1 MSTQT
6 VPQNAIVNAV
16 KGEVLV
22 LDLTGKIRVVSA
34 GDALNTGDVIVT
46 ENNASLDVLINNE
59 LYLVDQNCV
68 ACLPEPS
75 SEQPETLVQTP
86 VDGQIAFDPTA
97 IDSANFDANDVAAI
111 QQAILE
117 GADPTAILEATAA
130 GGDASGSA
138 NAGYVTVEYNNPEML
153 ASTFFETSA
162 TRTGVQDREET
173 DDINVTIFAD
183 GGQSLE
189 SEVTEGSISLTTYPQ
204 SIATSISVEA
214 GDLPLDPSSF
224 VPSAASLES
233 LLAELNTDIQ
243 SGGKAVEFSYDEAQN
258 AIIGVQD
265 GNEVLRIEI
274 EATSLGRDIE
284 LEVTTTI
291 SQGIDHVASVDD
303 GQVSIVG
310 DRISIEFEMT
320 GTDIGGNSIRTPID
334 FVTTIIDGDNPAPQD
349 ISFEN
354 EESSSTPITGTFV
367 EIGSDQLASVTFN
380 QESLSQFDGL
390 LTDNQATVT
399 TLSDDG
405 SNITLTVAGTGE
417 VVLSITLNTDGT
429 YQFEQ
434 FKPLE
439 QTNDSDTIAL
449 SLPTT
454 IVDYDQDT
462 VSNTFVITIADGD
475 NPVINNVTSLSLDES
490 GVEQGSLQG
499 IAITSGTGSI
509 SAAAGSDIIDHFE
522 VEPTEFNVSGELQS
536 QGQNV
541 LLELTSNVNGVR
553 TYEGYIELD
562 GVRITV
568 FDISIDSPSQG
579 EYQFNLYEQLDH
591 TGANDESLTFTIPVY
606 AVDAD
611 GDRSSLTL
619 GSNDAKAAEIVIEVK
634 DDAPSIDG
642 VEALTVDEDD
652 LASIGSD
659 QNDSVSVDGKFT
671 TTEGSDRVVS
681 YQLDTSTNPIDGLT
695 SHGEAVELV
704 ETANADGSFTYT
716 ATANGNSV
724 FTLVVN
730 TDGSYNFTL
739 EGPIDHASGS
749 DALTLNFPIT
759 ATDFDGD
766 TSTMVL
772 PVTIQDDVPTIEN
785 VVPLTVD
792 ENDLITNGG
801 QSNALLVEGQFTTT
815 QGSDGVVQ
823 YQLET
828 GSDPLNGLTS
838 NGQVITLAEVS
849 NADGSFTYT
858 ATANGNPVFTLQVNS
873 DGSYS
878 FELQGAVDHAPNSD
892 TLTLDFSIIAT
903 DFDGD
908 TSKITLPVTIV
919 DSLPVVTDFE
929 AISVDEDDLAGIG
942 SDQNDSVSIDGQ
954 FTTTE
959 GADRVVSYQLDSNAT
974 LVDGLTSQGVA
985 VTMTE
990 TANSDGSF
998 TYTATAGT
1006 NPVFTLTVNPD
1017 GSYNFTLE
1025 GAIDHAANSDSLTLN
1040 FPITV
1045 TDFDGDTTSAV
1056 IPVTITDD
1064 QPTITNV
1071 EAISVDEDDLAN
1083 IGSDQNDS
1091 LTIDG
1096 QFTTTQGSDRVV
1108 SYQLDT
1114 SVDVV
1119 AGLTSQGNPV
1129 TLIET
1134 ANPDGSFSYVATA
1147 DGNPV
1152 FTLVVKTDGSYNFT
1166 LEGPID
1172 HAINSDELT
1181 LNFPIIATD
1190 FDGDTTSAIIPVTIV
1205 DDKPVI
1211 TNVDAIQVDEDDLT
1225 GIGSDQNDAL
1235 SINGQFATTQG
1246 SDGVVSYQLGSSA
1259 DPVAGLTSQGVA
1271 VTMTETANPDGS
1283 FTYQATAGGNAIF
1296 TLIVNAD
1303 GSYNFTLEG
1312 PIDHANGS
1320 DELTLN
1326 FPIIATDFDG
1336 DTSSAVIP
1344 VTIVD
1349 DQPTITNVDSITV
1362 DEDDL
1367 SGVGSAQDG
1376 VVSIDGKFTTTEG
1389 SDRVVSYQLD
1399 SSTDPVAGLTSHGEA
1414 VVLVETANADG
1425 SFTYSA
1431 TADGN
1436 PVFTLIV
1443 NTDGSYNFT
1452 LEGPIDHATGSDEL
1466 TLNFPIIA
1474 TDFDGDTSSAVIP
1487 VTIVDDQPTI
1497 TNVDAITVDEDDLT
1511 SIGSAQDGVVSIDGK
1526 FTTTEG
1532 SDRVVSYQ
1540 LDGSTNPVA
1549 GVTSHG
1555 EVVDLVETANAD
1567 GSFTYSATANG
1578 NPVFTLVVN
1587 TDGSYNFTLEGP
1599 IDHAT
1604 GSDELTLNFPIIATD
1619 FDGDTSS
1626 ATIPVTIVDDQPTI
1640 NDVKA
1645 ITVDEDDLAQIGSA
1659 QDGSVSIDGHFT
1671 TNQGSDGVVSYQLDA
1686 SATPVDGLTSQ
1697 GVAVTLS
1704 ETANPDGS
1712 FTYTATAGTNPVFT
1726 LTVNPDGSYNFT
1738 LEGPID
1744 HASNSDE
1751 LTLNFPII
1759 ATDFDGDSSVMVL
1772 PVTIQ
1777 DDVPTIENVVPL
1789 TVDENNLITNGGQSN
1804 ALLVEGQFTTTQG
1817 SDGVVQYQLE
1827 TGSDPL
1833 NGLTSNGQVI
1843 TLVEVSNANGSF
1855 TYTATANGNS
1865 VFTLQVN
1872 NDGSYSFELQG
1883 AVDHAPN
1890 SDTLTLDFS
1899 IIATDFDG
1907 DTSQVTL
1914 PVTIVDSL
1922 PVISAVDA
1930 INVDEDD
1937 LVNVG
1942 SDQNDPVSI
1951 DGKFTTTEGADRVV
1965 SYQLDSNAKPVDG
1978 LTSQG
1983 NPVTLI
1989 ETANPDGSFSYVATA
2004 DGNPV
2009 FTLVVKTD
2017 GSYNFTLEGPIDHA
2031 INSDE
2036 LTLNFP
2042 IVATDFDGDTTSAT
2056 IPVTIVDDKPVI
2068 TNVDAIQVD
2077 EDDLIGI
2084 GSDQNDALSING
2096 QFATTQGSDGVV
2108 SYQLDSSADPVAGL
2122 TSHGEVVDLVET
2134 ANADGSFT
2142 YTATANGN
2150 PVFTLV
2156 VNVDGSYN
2164 FTLEGPIDHAS
2175 GSDELT
2181 LNFPIIATDFDGDTS
2196 SAVIPVT
2203 IVDDQP
2209 TITNVDSITVD
2220 EDDLSGVGSAQDG
2233 VVSIDGKFTTTEG
2246 SDRVVSYQLDSSTDP
2261 VTGLTSHGEAI
2272 VLVETANAD
2281 GSFTYSA
2288 TADGNPVFTLV
2299 VNVDGSYN
2307 FTLEGPIDHAI
2318 NSDELTLNFP
2328 IIATDFDGD
2337 TSSAV
2342 IPVTIVDDQPTIT
2355 NVDAITVDEDDL
2367 TSIGSAQ
2374 DGVVSIDGKFTT
2386 TEGSDRVV
2394 SYQLDGSMNPVAGL
2408 TSHGEVVDLVET
2420 ANADGSFTCTAT
2432 ANGNPVFTLVVNTD
2446 GSYNF
2451 TLEGP
2456 IDHATGSDELTLN
2469 FPIIAT
2475 DFDGDTSSATI
2486 PVTIVDDQPTINDV
2500 QAITVDEDDLA
2511 QIGSAQD
2518 GSVSINGHFTTNQ
2531 GSDGVVS
2538 YQLDASAT
2546 PVDGLTSQGVA
2557 VTLSETANPDGS
2569 FTYTATAGTNPVFTL
2584 TVNPDGSY
2592 NFTLEG
2598 PIDHAINSD
2607 ELTLNFP
2614 IIATD
2619 FDGDTTSATIPVTIV
2634 DDQPVIT
2641 NVAPITVDEDDLN
2654 NIGSDQKEALSI
2666 DGKFT
2671 TTQGSDSVVRYQL
2684 DASAMPVDGLTS
2696 QGITVTMTE
2705 TANADGSFTYT
2716 ATAGTN
2722 AVFTLVVKP
2731 DGSYNFTLE
2740 GTLDHPIGADEL
2752 TLNFPIIA
2760 TDFDGDTTSATIP
2773 VTIVDDRPTLDG
2785 IDANSVLT
2793 VDEDDLPTVGS
2804 DGNEPKSIIGKFVAT
2819 EGADHIVEYHIVD
2832 LNTPVQGLTSGGQS
2846 LTLVEIS
2853 NSGGVSVYEAIID
2866 GTTTPAFR
2874 VTLDVSDGSYKFE
2887 LLEPL
2892 DHPTA
2897 NGQNDIVI
2905 NLPIAATDFD
2915 GDVSNTL
2922 TLPITVVDDVPTID
2936 GLAQGSEQAVDE
2948 DDLPQ
2953 GTDRTQDTIIGGT
2966 FDVTEGA
2973 DQVTSIQLSDL
2984 TTPVSTLMS
2993 GGEAITLVLTS
3004 STGGVNVYQGITVN
3018 SQEVVFELTLN
3029 ASNSSYEVDLR
3040 KPLDHPDGNQQNNII
3055 IELPITVTDGDG
3067 DVSPVFTLPIT
3078 VVDDVPVVTNID
3090 RLQVHEDDLPLG
3102 SDETKEPLTVSGQF
3116 DVTSA
3121 DGIDSF
3127 VLDLNSNLLPALT
3140 SGGESIAITQDATAS
3155 TSDALVYVG
3164 KTAGGDTIFTLT
3176 LHQDGRY
3183 DFELSGALDHATNS
3197 DDLTINLPIVITDG
3211 DNDSVNATLPVT
3223 ILDDKPTIEAIRPGS
3238 HLSIDEDDIPNKGSD
3253 GQGDHI
3259 IGGHFD
3265 VVDGADS
3272 IVSFQLEDLV
3282 SPVAGLTSAGQPLEL
3297 VEYSN
3302 ANGVIEYRAYVQ
3314 GTTDIVFKL
3323 TLNAGE
3329 DRYQFELFAQLD
3341 HPNGNG
3347 ENELVIDF
3355 PVNATDFDGDVS
3367 NTISLPITVVDD
3379 VPSITGVDNS
3389 SQLTIDE
3396 DDLPAGSDT
3405 SGLRV
3410 LDGHFNV
3417 VAGADEIVS
3426 YHVSDLAG
3434 AVAGLQSNGQDVELR
3449 LVSEAD
3455 GVSTYEAVIVG
3466 TNTQIFTLTLDA
3478 KDNSYQFE
3486 LVGPV
3491 DHPAGAGENSL
3502 TLDIPISVTDFDGD
3516 TSASVNLPISIVDD
3530 VPEIKTATPLFL
3542 DEDDLPSGSELSKD
3556 SLEASGSF
3564 DSVEGADT
3572 IVSYQ
3577 LDLSGN
3583 PISGVTSGG
3592 QAVTLVQG
3600 VNNNNYTYQGQ
3611 TPDGKSVFT
3620 LVLNADGTYKFTLE
3634 GVLDHGVQGEDL
3646 LTLNLPVFATDVDG
3660 DTAGINLPVTI
3671 TDDVPTIYDSSITRV
3686 EGQGTRTVQLFQDP
3700 VEGDLNYG
3708 ADGSELTSFS
3718 ADDSGI
3724 YFKQNGID
3732 MTTVDLNGS
3741 NQTVFVHKTLNGV
3754 DTEIGRLIVLTDGS
3768 ISFRPNDDLDHT
3780 DAASID
3786 FTVHV
3791 TATDGD
3797 GDTSTADL
3805 DISVTDRNAQIDTS
3819 SVLSFEDKGR
3829 DGSILGTDNANT
3841 QDNLSGLD
3849 TTPAKVDLV
3858 INLHDLDRNESLGD
3872 ITIRDAST
3880 HNGTFYYRNANGEY
3894 IELTPVNGS
3903 VVLDGSNV
3911 IQSFNGEFVTLENLY
3926 FVPDRH
3932 FATGDS
3938 GIEPR
3943 IRVEIL
3949 NNGVSDH
3956 IINGRLNIQ
3965 VESVADIATWTA
3977 NSTFN
3982 YTVDE
3987 DGNNV
3992 SLNISAQ
3999 TQDSSNPESIVYE
4012 LVFTQGE
4019 GNATLVYSDGSAIA
4033 QTGGVYLVDASRIG
4047 DVQVDPIDN
4056 FSGEIKIDVT
4066 AITTESVNPL
4076 TGKETA
4082 RSETE
4087 TIVIDVSPVADAGS
4101 FTVNRINIFE
4111 DNARTQ
4117 DTVDPVTDH
4126 DPLQLSEVISMKPSA
4141 DMDGSEELFVRISNF
4156 SIDGVTLVWLDG
4168 VNPSQIVEVTDGSGN
4183 VLYYEI
4189 PESQLTNV
4197 EVLPPLHS
4205 NDDFTFN
4212 VEGIVKDSASLST
4225 GSAQDVLSLGNKTVI
4240 VDVKGVAD
4248 IPIVELNDKSGI
4260 WQEFDDGNVR
4270 GVQTFVDENG
4280 QVDIS
4285 FSILSGE
4292 FKDNPNDHSE
4302 TVTVLLSNIPD
4313 GVEIF
4318 DNDGN
4323 SVDLTFVGY
4332 DGNNQPIYEANITQ
4346 ANINSG
4352 IVIKPEASS
4361 TENIHITATTI
4372 VTENDGHTRTSTG
4385 EIRVIVGP
4393 VIDARNNYTVVSE
4406 GDEDTRF
4413 NIDWKPT
4420 TSQSPDA
4427 DEFFSE
4433 VTISGFPPSCTVFV
4447 DGVAQTLVAGT
4458 LTLTPQANESEQD
4471 FSARVTQSGYVQ
4483 VELEQDSSADF
4494 DLSTTLTVKEI
4505 DHEYVD
4511 AANPG
4516 QGIAEAVITGSV
4528 HVQVNPVVE
4537 PEDISGA
4544 IGDQTR
4550 LLVTESNGTAI
4561 DVVKSDAQ
4569 GAIDFTINTSAGG
4582 QAGANIIKYQEF
4594 DASSDEVVT
4603 ELVVQLHTTDPAIL
4617 NQLVIIGALN
4627 EGDGRWTIIDEESF
4641 CIKAPSGL
4649 DLTPN
4654 DDTDNGDNGGLSQ
4667 IGLTIYARVN
4677 DLGEDSV
4684 EKDATEIRQTDVVLE
4699 FPTVLTPQTSVAAEI
4714 DVTDDVQIEGSED
4727 NFVDLGAQ
4735 LTSKI
4740 DVINHDGVEDVLT
4753 IIIDPSSPGIPPGL
4767 IITGTDVDFIN
4778 GKYVFQADIDA
4789 SGNIVGLEGLTMRV
4803 AEDYAGDF
4811 VLPVRFVTK
4820 DTGSADEKSSTE
4832 LIPVQILPVA
4842 DVPSSAGDQPL
4853 DRNITPDVTVDITGT
4868 LGLDANKQP
4877 VDDLNNDV
4885 PTADGIGYE
4894 DGLIQLNLNVD
4905 FADGFNNTLGGRETL
4920 TNIKLTLDDTTQGEF
4935 VDSNGNSLG
4944 TSIEFNEADILAGA
4958 LDNVLFK
4965 PSENYPVG
4973 GGQNTVKINIEGEI
4987 TDVAVFDQSTLINPG
5002 DNVDVRT
5009 FTDDVTFE
5017 VTPVVDDIVIT
5028 GTDPSQPI
5036 VVTGDEDTLISLNQS
5051 GTGVTISLTDDD
5063 GSESFVSLKLTGIP
5077 NDFVVE
5083 SNSSD
5088 YIVKNAGNGEWSIQ
5102 VKDLTQTS
5110 IDLSDIQIKPPKH
5123 FSGEVE
5129 IGISVFIQEE
5139 LLKVPTERNSNFTLV
5154 VNPIGDDVDVNPD
5167 TQVSGNEGEDITI
5180 NVNALVVDNKESI
5193 GDGANYQEND
5203 PETLRVEI
5211 SNVPDGA
5218 SLSLPDGTT
5227 FVDQGSGV
5235 FVLEI
5240 NAQDLDQ
5247 IVFNS
5252 GDRNDNSW
5260 GGSLHFK
5267 VQAVDTGLDGSQSL
5281 GNAEEFD
5288 VSVDVTAV
5296 NDRPDFVNVVDV
5308 ETPEDNALL
5317 LNSFGISD
5325 VDAVLDNPNAEYVLN
5340 VAVDSGYLALNAN
5353 VISKYG
5359 LTVQGD
5365 GTGAVELKGS
5375 VADLN
5380 TAIAEG
5386 LIEFKPDLNFFGD
5399 VTVNITVDDQ
5409 GNEGVVISGVDDT
5422 LNTNSS
5428 SFVIDVTA
5436 VNDAPE
5442 TSPVTLTSIGEDS
5455 GVFAISASD
5464 LLVNATDVEN
5474 DNLTVSNVQLVD
5486 PSSGSLAFNST
5497 TGNWEFTPAPG
5508 YNGPVELTYD
5518 ITDDGTTNGV
5528 SDPKTVSG
5536 SASFEVFD
5544 VNDAPQTSEVTLSSI
5559 EEDSGAVSITA
5570 SELLA
5575 NATDPEND
5583 NLAVSNVTLADPSA
5597 GTITQISAT
5606 EWRFEP
5612 SANFNGDVSFVYD
5625 ITDDGTTNGA
5635 PDPITISGSAVMNVQ
5650 AVNDAPEID
5659 GSLVTST
5666 IFESAGQKI
5675 SGITIA
5681 DVDFTGIHENE
5692 IMTISLSTSEGDVSV
5707 IAPSGSGVTQ
5717 GVGLAGET
5725 VLMGTLSQLN
5735 AVLTSTDPNV
5745 GVFVDAS
5752 DVNSS
5757 AISLTVTADD
5767 NGIYYENSTGTSLQT
5782 TETFDIN
5789 VTPVADKP
5797 TLAFDANFNYIQ
5809 RITASQSASFQGVAL
5824 VGIIAALTDLDEVL
5838 ALEVTGVP
5846 RGATLT
5852 SDATTSSISFDSAT
5866 STWTVPADEIDTLH
5880 IDNVRQGDHDITLT
5894 AVSTESNGDQAFSD
5908 PIDIS
5913 INVTSNNRDIDV
5925 SSETEDNLLLG
5936 SDRGISLIGGAG
5948 DDRIIGGDGDDI
5960 LIGGLG
5966 SDILTGGGGNDIF
5979 KWTQDTVDE
5988 GAVDTITDF
5997 TLNEDTIDLKDVIAD
6012 LNDPMAGIDELLA
6025 HIQAD
6030 YDATTDNVSL
6040 SITTDANVH
6049 QTIVVENLG
6058 QAIDFNGLSSNE
6070 IVESLLNRGVIDNG

>member
-75 SEQPETLVQTP
+75 SEQPETLVQTS

-162 TRTGVQDREET
+162 ARTGVQDREET

-204 SIATSISVEA
+204 SIATSVSVEA

-224 VPSAASLES
+224 FPSAASLES

-258 AIIGVQD
+258 AIVGVQD

-390 LTDNQATVT
+390 LTDNQVTVA
-399 TLSDDG
+399 TLSEDG

-454 IVDYDQDT
+454 IVDFDQDT

-681 YQLDTSTNPIDGLT
+681 YQLDASTNPIDGLT

-730 TDGSYNFTL
+730 VDGSYNFTL

-749 DALTLNFPIT
+749 DALTLSFPIT

-785 VVPLTVD
+785 VEPLTVD

-801 QSNALLVEGQFTTT
+801 QSSALLVEGQFTTT

-892 TLTLDFSIIAT
+892 TLTLGFSIIAT

-942 SDQNDSVSIDGQ
+942 SDQNDLVSIDGQ

-974 LVDGLTSQGVA
+974 PVDGLTSQGVA

-1064 QPTITNV
+1064 QPIITNV

-1091 LTIDG
+1091 LSIDG

-1129 TLIET
+1129 ALIET

-1190 FDGDTTSAIIPVTIV
+1190 FDGDTTSATIPVTIV

-1246 SDGVVSYQLGSSA
+1246 SDGVVSYQLDSSA
-1259 DPVAGLTSQGVA
+1259 DPVAGLTSQGIV
-1271 VTMTETANPDGS
+1271 VTMIETANPDGS
-1283 FTYQATAGGNAIF
+1283 FTYQASAGGNAVF
-1296 TLIVNAD
+1296 TLIVNVD

-1312 PIDHANGS
+1312 PLDHANGS

-1399 SSTDPVAGLTSHGEA
+1399 SSTDPVTGLTSHGEA

-1436 PVFTLIV
+1436 PVFTLVV
-1443 NTDGSYNFT
+1443 NVDGSYNFT
-1452 LEGPIDHATGSDEL
+1452 LEGPIDHAINSDELTLNNSDEL

-1511 SIGSAQDGVVSIDGK
+1511 TIGSAQDGVVSIDGK

-1567 GSFTYSATANG
+1567 GSFTYTATANG

-1599 IDHAT
+1599 IDHVT

-1640 NDVKA
+1640 NDVQA

-1759 ATDFDGDSSVMVL
+1759 ATDFDGD
-1772 PVTIQ
+1772 
-1777 DDVPTIENVVPL
+1777 
-1789 TVDENNLITNGGQSN
+1789 
-1804 ALLVEGQFTTTQG
+1804 
-1817 SDGVVQYQLE
+1817 
-1827 TGSDPL
+1827 
-1833 NGLTSNGQVI
+1833 
-1843 TLVEVSNANGSF
+1843 
-1855 TYTATANGNS
+1855 
-1865 VFTLQVN
+1865 
-1872 NDGSYSFELQG
+1872 
-1883 AVDHAPN
+1883 
-1890 SDTLTLDFS
+1890 
-1899 IIATDFDG
+1899 
-1907 DTSQVTL
+1907 
-1914 PVTIVDSL
+1914 
-1922 PVISAVDA
+1922 
-1930 INVDEDD
+1930 
-1937 LVNVG
+1937 
-1942 SDQNDPVSI
+1942 
-1951 DGKFTTTEGADRVV
+1951 
-1965 SYQLDSNAKPVDG
+1965 
-1978 LTSQG
+1978 
-1983 NPVTLI
+1983 
-1989 ETANPDGSFSYVATA
+1989 
-2004 DGNPV
+2004 
-2009 FTLVVKTD
+2009 
-2017 GSYNFTLEGPIDHA
+2017 
-2031 INSDE
+2031 
-2036 LTLNFP
+2036 
-2042 IVATDFDGDTTSAT
+2042 
-2056 IPVTIVDDKPVI
+2056 
-2068 TNVDAIQVD
+2068 
-2077 EDDLIGI
+2077 
-2084 GSDQNDALSING
+2084 
-2096 QFATTQGSDGVV
+2096 
-2108 SYQLDSSADPVAGL
+2108 
-2122 TSHGEVVDLVET
+2122 
-2134 ANADGSFT
+2134 
-2142 YTATANGN
+2142 
-2150 PVFTLV
+2150 
-2156 VNVDGSYN
+2156 
-2164 FTLEGPIDHAS
+2164 
-2175 GSDELT
+2175 
-2181 LNFPIIATDFDGDTS
+2181 
-2196 SAVIPVT
+2196 
-2203 IVDDQP
+2203 
-2209 TITNVDSITVD
+2209 
-2220 EDDLSGVGSAQDG
+2220 
-2233 VVSIDGKFTTTEG
+2233 
-2246 SDRVVSYQLDSSTDP
+2246 
-2261 VTGLTSHGEAI
+2261 
-2272 VLVETANAD
+2272 
-2281 GSFTYSA
+2281 
-2288 TADGNPVFTLV
+2288 
-2299 VNVDGSYN
+2299 
-2307 FTLEGPIDHAI
+2307 
-2318 NSDELTLNFP
+2318 
-2328 IIATDFDGD
+2328 
-2337 TSSAV
+2337 
-2342 IPVTIVDDQPTIT
+2342 
-2355 NVDAITVDEDDL
+2355 
-2367 TSIGSAQ
+2367 
-2374 DGVVSIDGKFTT
+2374 
-2386 TEGSDRVV
+2386 
-2394 SYQLDGSMNPVAGL
+2394 
-2408 TSHGEVVDLVET
+2408 
-2420 ANADGSFTCTAT
+2420 
-2432 ANGNPVFTLVVNTD
+2432 
-2446 GSYNF
+2446 
-2451 TLEGP
+2451 
-2456 IDHATGSDELTLN
+2456 
-2469 FPIIAT
+2469 
-2475 DFDGDTSSATI
+2475 
-2486 PVTIVDDQPTINDV
+2486 
-2500 QAITVDEDDLA
+2500 
-2511 QIGSAQD
+2511 
-2518 GSVSINGHFTTNQ
+2518 
-2531 GSDGVVS
+2531 
-2538 YQLDASAT
+2538 
-2546 PVDGLTSQGVA
+2546 
-2557 VTLSETANPDGS
+2557 
-2569 FTYTATAGTNPVFTL
+2569 
-2584 TVNPDGSY
+2584 
-2592 NFTLEG
+2592 
-2598 PIDHAINSD
+2598 
-2607 ELTLNFP
+2607 
-2614 IIATD
+2614 
-2619 FDGDTTSATIPVTIV
+2619 TTSATIPVTIV

-2641 NVAPITVDEDDLN
+2641 NVAPITVDEDDLI

-2671 TTQGSDSVVRYQL
+2671 TTQGSDSVVSYQL

-2696 QGITVTMTE
+2696 QGIAVTMTE
-2705 TANADGSFTYT
+2705 TANSDGSFTYT
-2716 ATAGTN
+2716 ATAGAN

-2740 GTLDHPIGADEL
+2740 RTLDHPIGADEL

-2793 VDEDDLPTVGS
+2793 VDEDDLPIVGS
-2804 DGNEPKSIIGKFVAT
+2804 DGNEPTSIIGKFVAT

-2846 LTLVEIS
+2846 LTLVEVS

-2936 GLAQGSEQAVDE
+2936 GLAQGSEQTVDE

-3029 ASNSSYEVDLR
+3029 ASNSSYEFDLR

-3116 DVTSA
+3116 EVTSA

-3127 VLDLNSNLLPALT
+3127 VLDLNSNLLPVLT

-3164 KTAGGDTIFTLT
+3164 KTVGGDTIFTLT

-3197 DDLTINLPIVITDG
+3197 DDLTVNLPIVITDG

-3592 QAVTLVQG
+3592 QAVTLLQTG
-3600 VNNNNYTYQGQ
+3600 VNNNNYTYQGH

-3671 TDDVPTIYDSSITRV
+3671 TDDIPTIYDSSITRV

-3754 DTEIGRLIVLTDGS
+3754 DTEIGRLIVRTDGS

-3938 GIEPR
+3938 GIDPR

-4033 QTGGVYLVDASRIG
+4033 QTGGVYLVDSSRIG

-4056 FSGEIKIDVT
+4056 FSGEVKIDVT

-4168 VNPSQIVEVTDGSGN
+4168 ANPSQIVEVTDGNGN

-4352 IVIKPEASS
+4352 IVIKPETSS

-4483 VELEQDSSADF
+4483 VELEQDSSTDF

-4537 PEDISGA
+4537 PEDTSGA

-4594 DASSDEVVT
+4594 DASSDEMVT

-4627 EGDGRWTIIDEESF
+4627 EGDGRWTIIDEENF

-4740 DVINHDGVEDVLT
+4740 DVINPDGVEDVLT

-5218 SLSLPDGTT
+5218 SLSLPDGTA

-5260 GGSLHFK
+5260 AGSLHFK

-5380 TAIAEG
+5380 AAIAEG
-5386 LIEFKPDLNFFGD
+5386 LIEFNPDLNFFGD

-5409 GNEGVVISGVDDT
+5409 GNEGIVISGVDDT

-5559 EEDSGAVSITA
+5559 EEDSSAVSITA

-5612 SANFNGDVSFVYD
+5612 SVNFNGDVSFVYD

-5666 IFESAGQKI
+5666 VFESAGQKI

-5767 NGIYYENSTGTSLQT
+5767 NGIYYENSTGTSLQA

>member
-86 VDGQIAFDPTA
+86 VDGQITFDPTA

-183 GGQSLE
+183 GGQTLE

-204 SIATSISVEA
+204 SIATSVSVEA

-243 SGGKAVEFSYDEAQN
+243 SGGKAVEFSYDETQN
-258 AIIGVQD
+258 AIIGVLD
-265 GNEVLRIEI
+265 DNEVLRIEI
-274 EATSLGRDIE
+274 EATSLGRDID

-390 LTDNQATVT
+390 LSDNQATVA

-536 QGQNV
+536 QGQTV
-541 LLELTSNVNGVR
+541 LLELTSDVNGVR

-634 DDAPSIDG
+634 DDEPSIDG

-681 YQLDTSTNPIDGLT
+681 YQLDASTNPIDGLT

-730 TDGSYNFTL
+730 VDGSYNFTL

-749 DALTLNFPIT
+749 DALTLSFPIT

-772 PVTIQDDVPTIEN
+772 PVTIQGDVPTIEN

-801 QSNALLVEGQFTTT
+801 QSNSLLVEGQFTTT

-878 FELQGAVDHAPNSD
+878 FELQGVVDHAPNSD

-942 SDQNDSVSIDGQ
+942 SDQNDPVSIDGQ

-990 TANSDGSF
+990 TANSNGSF

-1025 GAIDHAANSDSLTLN
+1025 GAIDHSANSDSLTLN

-1181 LNFPIIATD
+1181 LNFPIVATD
-1190 FDGDTTSAIIPVTIV
+1190 FDGDTTSATIPVTIV

-1246 SDGVVSYQLGSSA
+1246 SDGVVSYQLDSSA
-1259 DPVAGLTSQGVA
+1259 DPVAGLTSQGIA

-1283 FTYQATAGGNAIF
+1283 FTYQATAGGNAVF
-1296 TLIVNAD
+1296 TLIVNVD

-1312 PIDHANGS
+1312 PLDHANRS
-1320 DELTLN
+1320 DDLTLN

-1443 NTDGSYNFT
+1443 NADGSYNFT
-1452 LEGPIDHATGSDEL
+1452 LEGPIDHATG
-1466 TLNFPIIA
+1466 
-1474 TDFDGDTSSAVIP
+1474 
-1487 VTIVDDQPTI
+1487 
-1497 TNVDAITVDEDDLT
+1497 
-1511 SIGSAQDGVVSIDGK
+1511 
-1526 FTTTEG
+1526 
-1532 SDRVVSYQ
+1532 
-1540 LDGSTNPVA
+1540 
-1549 GVTSHG
+1549 
-1555 EVVDLVETANAD
+1555 
-1567 GSFTYSATANG
+1567 
-1578 NPVFTLVVN
+1578 
-1587 TDGSYNFTLEGP
+1587 
-1599 IDHAT
+1599 
-1604 GSDELTLNFPIIATD
+1604 
-1619 FDGDTSS
+1619 
-1626 ATIPVTIVDDQPTI
+1626 
-1640 NDVKA
+1640 
-1645 ITVDEDDLAQIGSA
+1645 
-1659 QDGSVSIDGHFT
+1659 
-1671 TNQGSDGVVSYQLDA
+1671 
-1686 SATPVDGLTSQ
+1686 
-1697 GVAVTLS
+1697 
-1704 ETANPDGS
+1704 
-1712 FTYTATAGTNPVFT
+1712 
-1726 LTVNPDGSYNFT
+1726 
-1738 LEGPID
+1738 
-1744 HASNSDE
+1744 
-1751 LTLNFPII
+1751 
-1759 ATDFDGDSSVMVL
+1759 
-1772 PVTIQ
+1772 
-1777 DDVPTIENVVPL
+1777 
-1789 TVDENNLITNGGQSN
+1789 
-1804 ALLVEGQFTTTQG
+1804 
-1817 SDGVVQYQLE
+1817 
-1827 TGSDPL
+1827 
-1833 NGLTSNGQVI
+1833 
-1843 TLVEVSNANGSF
+1843 
-1855 TYTATANGNS
+1855 
-1865 VFTLQVN
+1865 
-1872 NDGSYSFELQG
+1872 
-1883 AVDHAPN
+1883 
-1890 SDTLTLDFS
+1890 
-1899 IIATDFDG
+1899 
-1907 DTSQVTL
+1907 
-1914 PVTIVDSL
+1914 
-1922 PVISAVDA
+1922 
-1930 INVDEDD
+1930 
-1937 LVNVG
+1937 
-1942 SDQNDPVSI
+1942 
-1951 DGKFTTTEGADRVV
+1951 
-1965 SYQLDSNAKPVDG
+1965 
-1978 LTSQG
+1978 
-1983 NPVTLI
+1983 
-1989 ETANPDGSFSYVATA
+1989 
-2004 DGNPV
+2004 
-2009 FTLVVKTD
+2009 
-2017 GSYNFTLEGPIDHA
+2017 
-2031 INSDE
+2031 
-2036 LTLNFP
+2036 
-2042 IVATDFDGDTTSAT
+2042 
-2056 IPVTIVDDKPVI
+2056 
-2068 TNVDAIQVD
+2068 
-2077 EDDLIGI
+2077 
-2084 GSDQNDALSING
+2084 
-2096 QFATTQGSDGVV
+2096 
-2108 SYQLDSSADPVAGL
+2108 
-2122 TSHGEVVDLVET
+2122 
-2134 ANADGSFT
+2134 
-2142 YTATANGN
+2142 
-2150 PVFTLV
+2150 
-2156 VNVDGSYN
+2156 
-2164 FTLEGPIDHAS
+2164 
-2175 GSDELT
+2175 
-2181 LNFPIIATDFDGDTS
+2181 
-2196 SAVIPVT
+2196 
-2203 IVDDQP
+2203 
-2209 TITNVDSITVD
+2209 
-2220 EDDLSGVGSAQDG
+2220 
-2233 VVSIDGKFTTTEG
+2233 
-2246 SDRVVSYQLDSSTDP
+2246 
-2261 VTGLTSHGEAI
+2261 
-2272 VLVETANAD
+2272 
-2281 GSFTYSA
+2281 
-2288 TADGNPVFTLV
+2288 
-2299 VNVDGSYN
+2299 
-2307 FTLEGPIDHAI
+2307 
-2318 NSDELTLNFP
+2318 SDELTLNFP

-2420 ANADGSFTCTAT
+2420 ANADGSFTYTAT

-2500 QAITVDEDDLA
+2500 QAVTVDEDDLA

-2518 GSVSINGHFTTNQ
+2518 GSVSIDGHFTTNQ

-2538 YQLDASAT
+2538 YQLDASAM

-2619 FDGDTTSATIPVTIV
+2619 FDGDTTSATIPVSIV

-2641 NVAPITVDEDDLN
+2641 NVAPITVDEDDLI
-2654 NIGSDQKEALSI
+2654 NIGSDQKDALSI

-2671 TTQGSDSVVRYQL
+2671 TTQGSDSVVSYKL

-2696 QGITVTMTE
+2696 QGIAVTMTE

-2716 ATAGTN
+2716 ATAGAN

-2740 GTLDHPIGADEL
+2740 GTLDHPIVADEL

-2804 DGNEPKSIIGKFVAT
+2804 DGNEPTSIIGKFVAT

-2846 LTLVEIS
+2846 LTLVEVS

-2866 GTTTPAFR
+2866 GTTPAFR

-2936 GLAQGSEQAVDE
+2936 GLAQGSEQTVDE

-2984 TTPVSTLMS
+2984 TTPVSALMS

-3029 ASNSSYEVDLR
+3029 ASNSSYEFDLR

-3090 RLQVHEDDLPLG
+3090 SLQVHEDDLPLG

-3116 DVTSA
+3116 EVTSA

-3410 LDGHFNV
+3410 LDEHFNV

-3502 TLDIPISVTDFDGD
+3502 TLEIPISVTDFDGD
-3516 TSASVNLPISIVDD
+3516 TSASVNLPITIVDD

-3592 QAVTLVQG
+3592 QVVTLVQTG

-3611 TPDGKSVFT
+3611 TPDGKSVFA

-3634 GVLDHGVQGEDL
+3634 CVLDHGVQGEDL

-3671 TDDVPTIYDSSITRV
+3671 TDDVPTIYDSSIIRV

-3754 DTEIGRLIVLTDGS
+3754 DTEIGRLIVRTDGS

-3829 DGSILGTDNANT
+3829 DGSILGTENANT

-3938 GIEPR
+3938 GIDPR

-4087 TIVIDVSPVADAGS
+4087 TIVIDVTPVADAGS

-4168 VNPSQIVEVTDGSGN
+4168 ANPSQIVEVTDGSGN

-4189 PESQLTNV
+4189 PESHLTNV

-4393 VIDARNNYTVVSE
+4393 VIDARNNYNVVSE

-4483 VELEQDSSADF
+4483 VELEQDSSTDF

-4537 PEDISGA
+4537 PEDTSGA

-4582 QAGANIIKYQEF
+4582 QSGANIIKYQEF

-4627 EGDGRWTIIDEESF
+4627 EGDGRWTIIDEENF

-4684 EKDATEIRQTDVVLE
+4684 EKDATEIRQTDVMLE

-4740 DVINHDGVEDVLT
+4740 DVINPDGVEDVLT
-4753 IIIDPSSPGIPPGL
+4753 IVIDPSSPGIPPGL

-4885 PTADGIGYE
+4885 PTADGVGYE

-5028 GTDPSQPI
+5028 GIDPSQPI
-5036 VVTGDEDTLISLNQS
+5036 IVTGDEDTLISLNQS

-5139 LLKVPTERNSNFTLV
+5139 LLKVPTERSSNFTLV
-5154 VNPIGDDVDVNPD
+5154 VNPIGDDVDVNPN

-5218 SLSLPDGTT
+5218 SLSLPDGTA

-5260 GGSLHFK
+5260 AGSLHFK

-5380 TAIAEG
+5380 AAIAEG
-5386 LIEFKPDLNFFGD
+5386 LIEFNPDLNFFGD

-5409 GNEGVVISGVDDT
+5409 GNEGIVISGVDDT

-5486 PSSGSLAFNST
+5486 PSSGSLAFNSA

-5612 SANFNGDVSFVYD
+5612 SENFNGDVSFVYD

-5846 RGATLT
+5846 IGATLT

>member
-75 SEQPETLVQTP
+75 SEQPETLVQTS

-97 IDSANFDANDVAAI
+97 IDRANFDANDVAAI

-204 SIATSISVEA
+204 SIATSVSVEA

-390 LTDNQATVT
+390 LSDNQATVA

-509 SAAAGSDIIDHFE
+509 SAATGSDIIDHFE
-522 VEPTEFNVSGELQS
+522 VEPMEFNVSGELQS
-536 QGQNV
+536 QGQTV
-541 LLELTSNVNGVR
+541 LLELTSDVNGVR

-634 DDAPSIDG
+634 DDVPSIDG

-681 YQLDTSTNPIDGLT
+681 YQLDASTNPIDGLT

-749 DALTLNFPIT
+749 DALTLSFPIT

-772 PVTIQDDVPTIEN
+772 PVTIQDDIPTIEN
-785 VVPLTVD
+785 VEPLTVD

-849 NADGSFTYT
+849 NADGTFTYT

-919 DSLPVVTDFE
+919 DSVPVVKDFE
-929 AISVDEDDLAGIG
+929 TISVDEGDLAGIG
-942 SDQNDSVSIDGQ
+942 SDQNDPVSIDGQ

-974 LVDGLTSQGVA
+974 PVDGLTSQGVA
-985 VTMTE
+985 TTMTE

-1045 TDFDGDTTSAV
+1045 TDFDGDTTSDV

-1091 LTIDG
+1091 LSIDG

-1190 FDGDTTSAIIPVTIV
+1190 FDGDTTSATIPVTIV

-1225 GIGSDQNDAL
+1225 GIGSDQSDAL

-1246 SDGVVSYQLGSSA
+1246 SDGVVSYQLDSSA
-1259 DPVAGLTSQGVA
+1259 DPVAGLTSQGIA

-1283 FTYQATAGGNAIF
+1283 FTYQATAGGNAVF

-1303 GSYNFTLEG
+1303 GSYNFALEG
-1312 PIDHANGS
+1312 PLDHANGS

-1443 NTDGSYNFT
+1443 NADGFYDFT
-1452 LEGPIDHATGSDEL
+1452 LEGPIDHAINSDEL

-1487 VTIVDDQPTI
+1487 VTIFDDQPTI

-1549 GVTSHG
+1549 GLTSHG

-1567 GSFTYSATANG
+1567 GSFTYTATADG

-1599 IDHAT
+1599 IDHVT

-1640 NDVKA
+1640 NDVQA

-1751 LTLNFPII
+1751 LTLNF
-1759 ATDFDGDSSVMVL
+1759 T
-1772 PVTIQ
+1772 
-1777 DDVPTIENVVPL
+1777 
-1789 TVDENNLITNGGQSN
+1789 
-1804 ALLVEGQFTTTQG
+1804 
-1817 SDGVVQYQLE
+1817 
-1827 TGSDPL
+1827 
-1833 NGLTSNGQVI
+1833 
-1843 TLVEVSNANGSF
+1843 
-1855 TYTATANGNS
+1855 
-1865 VFTLQVN
+1865 
-1872 NDGSYSFELQG
+1872 
-1883 AVDHAPN
+1883 
-1890 SDTLTLDFS
+1890 
-1899 IIATDFDG
+1899 
-1907 DTSQVTL
+1907 
-1914 PVTIVDSL
+1914 
-1922 PVISAVDA
+1922 
-1930 INVDEDD
+1930 
-1937 LVNVG
+1937 
-1942 SDQNDPVSI
+1942 
-1951 DGKFTTTEGADRVV
+1951 
-1965 SYQLDSNAKPVDG
+1965 
-1978 LTSQG
+1978 
-1983 NPVTLI
+1983 
-1989 ETANPDGSFSYVATA
+1989 
-2004 DGNPV
+2004 
-2009 FTLVVKTD
+2009 
-2017 GSYNFTLEGPIDHA
+2017 
-2031 INSDE
+2031 
-2036 LTLNFP
+2036 
-2042 IVATDFDGDTTSAT
+2042 
-2056 IPVTIVDDKPVI
+2056 
-2068 TNVDAIQVD
+2068 
-2077 EDDLIGI
+2077 
-2084 GSDQNDALSING
+2084 
-2096 QFATTQGSDGVV
+2096 
-2108 SYQLDSSADPVAGL
+2108 
-2122 TSHGEVVDLVET
+2122 
-2134 ANADGSFT
+2134 
-2142 YTATANGN
+2142 
-2150 PVFTLV
+2150 
-2156 VNVDGSYN
+2156 
-2164 FTLEGPIDHAS
+2164 
-2175 GSDELT
+2175 
-2181 LNFPIIATDFDGDTS
+2181 
-2196 SAVIPVT
+2196 
-2203 IVDDQP
+2203 
-2209 TITNVDSITVD
+2209 
-2220 EDDLSGVGSAQDG
+2220 
-2233 VVSIDGKFTTTEG
+2233 
-2246 SDRVVSYQLDSSTDP
+2246 
-2261 VTGLTSHGEAI
+2261 
-2272 VLVETANAD
+2272 
-2281 GSFTYSA
+2281 
-2288 TADGNPVFTLV
+2288 
-2299 VNVDGSYN
+2299 
-2307 FTLEGPIDHAI
+2307 
-2318 NSDELTLNFP
+2318 
-2328 IIATDFDGD
+2328 
-2337 TSSAV
+2337 
-2342 IPVTIVDDQPTIT
+2342 
-2355 NVDAITVDEDDL
+2355 
-2367 TSIGSAQ
+2367 
-2374 DGVVSIDGKFTT
+2374 
-2386 TEGSDRVV
+2386 
-2394 SYQLDGSMNPVAGL
+2394 
-2408 TSHGEVVDLVET
+2408 
-2420 ANADGSFTCTAT
+2420 
-2432 ANGNPVFTLVVNTD
+2432 
-2446 GSYNF
+2446 
-2451 TLEGP
+2451 
-2456 IDHATGSDELTLN
+2456 
-2469 FPIIAT
+2469 
-2475 DFDGDTSSATI
+2475 
-2486 PVTIVDDQPTINDV
+2486 
-2500 QAITVDEDDLA
+2500 
-2511 QIGSAQD
+2511 
-2518 GSVSINGHFTTNQ
+2518 
-2531 GSDGVVS
+2531 
-2538 YQLDASAT
+2538 
-2546 PVDGLTSQGVA
+2546 
-2557 VTLSETANPDGS
+2557 
-2569 FTYTATAGTNPVFTL
+2569 
-2584 TVNPDGSY
+2584 
-2592 NFTLEG
+2592 
-2598 PIDHAINSD
+2598 
-2607 ELTLNFP
+2607 

-2641 NVAPITVDEDDLN
+2641 NVAPITVDQDDLI
-2654 NIGSDQKEALSI
+2654 NIGSDQKDALSI

-2671 TTQGSDSVVRYQL
+2671 TTQGSDSVVSYQL
-2684 DASAMPVDGLTS
+2684 DASAMPVNGLTS
-2696 QGITVTMTE
+2696 QGVAVTMTE

-2716 ATAGTN
+2716 ATAGAN

-2731 DGSYNFTLE
+2731 DGSYNFTLD
-2740 GTLDHPIGADEL
+2740 GALDHPIGADEL

-2804 DGNEPKSIIGKFVAT
+2804 DGNEPTSIIGKFVAT

-2846 LTLVEIS
+2846 LTLVEVS

-2866 GTTTPAFR
+2866 GTATLAFR

-2936 GLAQGSEQAVDE
+2936 GLAQGSEQTVDE

-3004 STGGVNVYQGITVN
+3004 SIGGVNVYQGITVN

-3029 ASNSSYEVDLR
+3029 ASNNSYEFDLR
-3040 KPLDHPDGNQQNNII
+3040 KALDHPDGNQQNNIV

-3078 VVDDVPVVTNID
+3078 VVDDIPVVTNID

-3116 DVTSA
+3116 EVISA

-3164 KTAGGDTIFTLT
+3164 KTVGGDTIFTLT

-3282 SPVAGLTSAGQPLEL
+3282 SPVAGLTSAGQLLEL

-3323 TLNAGE
+3323 TLNAEE

-3417 VAGADEIVS
+3417 VAGADEIIS

-3516 TSASVNLPISIVDD
+3516 TSASLNLPISIVDD

-3592 QAVTLVQG
+3592 QAVTLVQTG

-3620 LVLNADGTYKFTLE
+3620 LVLNADGIYKFTLE

-3671 TDDVPTIYDSSITRV
+3671 TDDIPTIYDSSITRV

-3754 DTEIGRLIVLTDGS
+3754 DTEIGRLIVRTDGS

-3829 DGSILGTDNANT
+3829 DGSILGTENANT

-3938 GIEPR
+3938 GIDPR

-4168 VNPSQIVEVTDGSGN
+4168 ANPSQIVEVTDGNGN

-4483 VELEQDSSADF
+4483 VELEQDSSTDF

-4537 PEDISGA
+4537 PEDTSGA

-4594 DASSDEVVT
+4594 DDSSDEVVT

-4627 EGDGRWTIIDEESF
+4627 EGDGRWTIIDEENF

-4684 EKDATEIRQTDVVLE
+4684 EKDATEIRQTDVMLE

-4735 LTSKI
+4735 LTSKT
-4740 DVINHDGVEDVLT
+4740 DVINPDGVEDILT

-4820 DTGSADEKSSTE
+4820 DTGSADEKSSIE
-4832 LIPVQILPVA
+4832 LIPVQILPVT

-4853 DRNITPDVTVDITGT
+4853 DRNITPDFTVDITGT

-4877 VDDLNNDV
+4877 VDDLNKDV

-5009 FTDDVTFE
+5009 FTDDVAFE

-5028 GTDPSQPI
+5028 GIDPSQPI
-5036 VVTGDEDTLISLNQS
+5036 IVTGDEDTLISLNQS

-5139 LLKVPTERNSNFTLV
+5139 LLKVPTERSSNFTLV
-5154 VNPIGDDVDVNPD
+5154 VNPIGDDVDVNPN

-5218 SLSLPDGTT
+5218 SLSLPDGTA

-5260 GGSLHFK
+5260 AGSLHFK

-5375 VADLN
+5375 VGDLN
-5380 TAIAEG
+5380 AAIAEG
-5386 LIEFKPDLNFFGD
+5386 LIEFNPDLNFFGD

-5409 GNEGVVISGVDDT
+5409 GNEGIVISGVDDT

-5436 VNDAPE
+5436 VNDAP
-5442 TSPVTLTSIGEDS
+5442 
-5455 GVFAISASD
+5455 
-5464 LLVNATDVEN
+5464 
-5474 DNLTVSNVQLVD
+5474 
-5486 PSSGSLAFNST
+5486 
-5497 TGNWEFTPAPG
+5497 
-5508 YNGPVELTYD
+5508 
-5518 ITDDGTTNGV
+5518 
-5528 SDPKTVSG
+5528 
-5536 SASFEVFD
+5536 
-5544 VNDAPQTSEVTLSSI
+5544 QTSKVTLSSI

-5583 NLAVSNVTLADPSA
+5583 NLTVSNVMLADPSA

-5612 SANFNGDVSFVYD
+5612 SENFNGDVSFVYD

-5846 RGATLT
+5846 IGATLT

>member
-86 VDGQIAFDPTA
+86 VDGQITFDPTA

-183 GGQSLE
+183 GGQTLE

-204 SIATSISVEA
+204 SIATSVSVEA

-243 SGGKAVEFSYDEAQN
+243 SGGKAVEFSYDETQN
-258 AIIGVQD
+258 AIIGVLD

-274 EATSLGRDIE
+274 EATSLGRDID

-390 LTDNQATVT
+390 LTDNQATVA
-399 TLSDDG
+399 TLSEDG

-417 VVLSITLNTDGT
+417 VVLSITLNTNGT

-439 QTNDSDTIAL
+439 QTNDSDTIVL

-454 IVDYDQDT
+454 IVDFDQDT

-536 QGQNV
+536 QGQTV
-541 LLELTSNVNGVR
+541 LLELTSDVNGVR

-634 DDAPSIDG
+634 DDEPSIDG

-681 YQLDTSTNPIDGLT
+681 YQLDASTNPIDGLT

-730 TDGSYNFTL
+730 VDGSYNFTL

-772 PVTIQDDVPTIEN
+772 PVTIQDDIPTIEN
-785 VVPLTVD
+785 VEPLTVD

-801 QSNALLVEGQFTTT
+801 QSLVEGQFTTT

-849 NADGSFTYT
+849 NADGSFTYE

-942 SDQNDSVSIDGQ
+942 SDQNDPVSIDGQ

-974 LVDGLTSQGVA
+974 PVDGLTSQGVA

-1045 TDFDGDTTSAV
+1045 TDFDGDTTSDV

-1091 LTIDG
+1091 LSIDG

-1181 LNFPIIATD
+1181 LNFPIVATD
-1190 FDGDTTSAIIPVTIV
+1190 FDGDTTSATIPVTIV
-1205 DDKPVI
+1205 DDKPII
-1211 TNVDAIQVDEDDLT
+1211 TSVDAIQVDEDDLT

-1246 SDGVVSYQLGSSA
+1246 SDGVVSYQLDSSA
-1259 DPVAGLTSQGVA
+1259 DPVAGLTSQGIA

-1283 FTYQATAGGNAIF
+1283 FTYQATAGGNAVF
-1296 TLIVNAD
+1296 TLIVNVD

-1312 PIDHANGS
+1312 PIDHASGS

-1326 FPIIATDFDG
+1326 FTIIATDFDG

-1349 DQPTITNVDSITV
+1349 DQPTITNVDSIAV

-1367 SGVGSAQDG
+1367 SGVGSSQDG
-1376 VVSIDGKFTTTEG
+1376 VVSIDGQFTTTEG

-1399 SSTDPVAGLTSHGEA
+1399 GSTNPVAGLTSHGEA

-1436 PVFTLIV
+1436 PVFTLVV
-1443 NTDGSYNFT
+1443 NVDGSYNFT
-1452 LEGPIDHATGSDEL
+1452 LEGPIDHAINSDEL

-1474 TDFDGDTSSAVIP
+1474 TDFDGDTSSAVLP

-1511 SIGSAQDGVVSIDGK
+1511 IIGSAQDGVVSIDGK

-1567 GSFTYSATANG
+1567 GSFTYTATANG

-1599 IDHAT
+1599 IDHVT

-1640 NDVKA
+1640 NDVQA

-1726 LTVNPDGSYNFT
+1726 LIVNPDGSYNFT

-1751 LTLNFPII
+1751 LTLNFSII

-1777 DDVPTIENVVPL
+1777 DDVPTIDNVVPL
-1789 TVDENNLITNGGQSN
+1789 TVDENNLITNSGQSN

-1843 TLVEVSNANGSF
+1843 TLVEVSNADGSF

-2042 IVATDFDGDTTSAT
+2042 IIATDFDGDTTSAT
-2056 IPVTIVDDKPVI
+2056 IPVTIVDDKPII
-2068 TNVDAIQVD
+2068 TSVDAIQVD
-2077 EDDLIGI
+2077 EDDLTGI

-2122 TSHGEVVDLVET
+2122 TSQGIAVTMTET
-2134 ANADGSFT
+2134 ANPDGSFT
-2142 YTATANGN
+2142 YQATAGGN
-2150 PVFTLV
+2150 AVFTLI

-2181 LNFPIIATDFDGDTS
+2181 LNFTIIATDFDGDTS

-2272 VLVETANAD
+2272 VLVETASAD
-2281 GSFTYSA
+2281 GSFTYTA

-2307 FTLEGPIDHAI
+2307 FTLEGPIDH
-2318 NSDELTLNFP
+2318 
-2328 IIATDFDGD
+2328 
-2337 TSSAV
+2337 V
-2342 IPVTIVDDQPTIT
+2342 
-2355 NVDAITVDEDDL
+2355 
-2367 TSIGSAQ
+2367 
-2374 DGVVSIDGKFTT
+2374 
-2386 TEGSDRVV
+2386 
-2394 SYQLDGSMNPVAGL
+2394 
-2408 TSHGEVVDLVET
+2408 
-2420 ANADGSFTCTAT
+2420 
-2432 ANGNPVFTLVVNTD
+2432 
-2446 GSYNF
+2446 
-2451 TLEGP
+2451 
-2456 IDHATGSDELTLN
+2456 TGSDELTLN

-2518 GSVSINGHFTTNQ
+2518 GSVSIDGHFTTNQ

-2584 TVNPDGSY
+2584 IVNPDGSY

-2598 PIDHAINSD
+2598 PIDHASNSD

-2654 NIGSDQKEALSI
+2654 NIGSDQKDALSI

-2671 TTQGSDSVVRYQL
+2671 TTQGSDSVVSYQL
-2684 DASAMPVDGLTS
+2684 DASAMPVNGLTS
-2696 QGITVTMTE
+2696 QGVAVTMTE

-2716 ATAGTN
+2716 ATAGAN

-2804 DGNEPKSIIGKFVAT
+2804 DGNEPTSIIGKFVAT

-2846 LTLVEIS
+2846 LTLVEVS
-2853 NSGGVSVYEAIID
+2853 NSGGVSVYEAVID

-2936 GLAQGSEQAVDE
+2936 GLAQGSEQTVDE

-3004 STGGVNVYQGITVN
+3004 SIGGVNVYQGITVN

-3029 ASNSSYEVDLR
+3029 ASNNSYEFDLR

-3116 DVTSA
+3116 EVTSA

-3140 SGGESIAITQDATAS
+3140 SGGESIAVTQDATAS

-3253 GQGDHI
+3253 SQGDHI

-3577 LDLSGN
+3577 LDLSGD

-3592 QAVTLVQG
+3592 QAVTLVQTG

-3671 TDDVPTIYDSSITRV
+3671 TDDIPTIYDSSITRV

-3754 DTEIGRLIVLTDGS
+3754 DTEIGRLIVRTDGS

-3829 DGSILGTDNANT
+3829 DGSILGTENANT

-3938 GIEPR
+3938 GIDPR

-3949 NNGVSDH
+3949 NNGVFDH

-3965 VESVADIATWTA
+3965 VESVADIATWRA

-4019 GNATLVYSDGSAIA
+4019 GNATLVYSDGSAIT

-4076 TGKETA
+4076 TGKEMA

-4087 TIVIDVSPVADAGS
+4087 TIVIDVTPVADAGS

-4168 VNPSQIVEVTDGSGN
+4168 ANPSQIVEVTDGNGN

-4292 FKDNPNDHSE
+4292 VKDNPNDHSE

-4406 GDEDTRF
+4406 GDEDSRF

-4483 VELEQDSSADF
+4483 VELEQDSSTDF

-4537 PEDISGA
+4537 PEDTSGA

-4627 EGDGRWTIIDEESF
+4627 EGDGRWTIIDEENF

-4684 EKDATEIRQTDVVLE
+4684 EKDATEIRQTDVMLE

-4735 LTSKI
+4735 LTSKT
-4740 DVINHDGVEDVLT
+4740 DVINPDGVEDILT

-4820 DTGSADEKSSTE
+4820 DTGSADEKSSIE

-5009 FTDDVTFE
+5009 FTDDVAFE

-5028 GTDPSQPI
+5028 GIDPSQPI
-5036 VVTGDEDTLISLNQS
+5036 IVTGDEDTLISLNQS

-5154 VNPIGDDVDVNPD
+5154 VNPIGDDVDVNPN

-5218 SLSLPDGTT
+5218 SLSLPDGTA

-5260 GGSLHFK
+5260 AGSLHFK

-5380 TAIAEG
+5380 AAIAEG
-5386 LIEFKPDLNFFGD
+5386 LIEFNPDLNFFGD

-5409 GNEGVVISGVDDT
+5409 GNEGIVISGVDDT

-5486 PSSGSLAFNST
+5486 PSSGSLAFNSA

-5612 SANFNGDVSFVYD
+5612 SVNFNGDVSFVYD

-5659 GSLVTST
+5659 GSLVTSM

-5913 INVTSNNRDIDV
+5913 INVTANSRDIDV

-5936 SDRGISLIGGAG
+5936 SDRGIFLIGGAG

>member
-68 ACLPEPS
+68 ACLPDPS

-162 TRTGVQDREET
+162 TRTGVPDREET

-204 SIATSISVEA
+204 STATSVSVEA

-390 LTDNQATVT
+390 LTDNQATVA
-399 TLSDDG
+399 TLSEDG

-454 IVDYDQDT
+454 IVDFDQDT

-509 SAAAGSDIIDHFE
+509 SAASGSDIIDHFE

-536 QGQNV
+536 QGQTV
-541 LLELTSNVNGVR
+541 LLELTSDVNGVR
-553 TYEGYIELD
+553 TYEGYIEFD

-681 YQLDTSTNPIDGLT
+681 YQLDASTNPIDGLT

-759 ATDFDGD
+759 AMDFDGD

-892 TLTLDFSIIAT
+892 TLKLDFSIIAT

-929 AISVDEDDLAGIG
+929 AISVDEDDLADIG
-942 SDQNDSVSIDGQ
+942 SDQNDPVSIDGQ

-974 LVDGLTSQGVA
+974 PVDGLTSQGVA

-990 TANSDGSF
+990 TSNSDGSF

-1071 EAISVDEDDLAN
+1071 EAISVDEDDLAY

-1091 LTIDG
+1091 LSIDG

-1119 AGLTSQGNPV
+1119 TGFTSQGNPV

-1190 FDGDTTSAIIPVTIV
+1190 FDGDTTSATIPVTIV

-1246 SDGVVSYQLGSSA
+1246 SDGVVSYQLDSSA
-1259 DPVAGLTSQGVA
+1259 DPVAGLTSHGEV
-1271 VTMTETANPDGS
+1271 VDLVETANVDGS
-1283 FTYQATAGGNAIF
+1283 FTYTATANGNPVF
-1296 TLIVNAD
+1296 TLVVNVD

-1399 SSTDPVAGLTSHGEA
+1399 SSTDPV
-1414 VVLVETANADG
+1414 
-1425 SFTYSA
+1425 
-1431 TADGN
+1431 
-1436 PVFTLIV
+1436 
-1443 NTDGSYNFT
+1443 
-1452 LEGPIDHATGSDEL
+1452 
-1466 TLNFPIIA
+1466 
-1474 TDFDGDTSSAVIP
+1474 
-1487 VTIVDDQPTI
+1487 
-1497 TNVDAITVDEDDLT
+1497 
-1511 SIGSAQDGVVSIDGK
+1511 
-1526 FTTTEG
+1526 
-1532 SDRVVSYQ
+1532 
-1540 LDGSTNPVA
+1540 
-1549 GVTSHG
+1549 
-1555 EVVDLVETANAD
+1555 
-1567 GSFTYSATANG
+1567 
-1578 NPVFTLVVN
+1578 
-1587 TDGSYNFTLEGP
+1587 
-1599 IDHAT
+1599 
-1604 GSDELTLNFPIIATD
+1604 
-1619 FDGDTSS
+1619 
-1626 ATIPVTIVDDQPTI
+1626 
-1640 NDVKA
+1640 
-1645 ITVDEDDLAQIGSA
+1645 
-1659 QDGSVSIDGHFT
+1659 
-1671 TNQGSDGVVSYQLDA
+1671 
-1686 SATPVDGLTSQ
+1686 
-1697 GVAVTLS
+1697 
-1704 ETANPDGS
+1704 
-1712 FTYTATAGTNPVFT
+1712 
-1726 LTVNPDGSYNFT
+1726 
-1738 LEGPID
+1738 
-1744 HASNSDE
+1744 
-1751 LTLNFPII
+1751 
-1759 ATDFDGDSSVMVL
+1759 
-1772 PVTIQ
+1772 
-1777 DDVPTIENVVPL
+1777 
-1789 TVDENNLITNGGQSN
+1789 
-1804 ALLVEGQFTTTQG
+1804 
-1817 SDGVVQYQLE
+1817 
-1827 TGSDPL
+1827 
-1833 NGLTSNGQVI
+1833 
-1843 TLVEVSNANGSF
+1843 
-1855 TYTATANGNS
+1855 
-1865 VFTLQVN
+1865 
-1872 NDGSYSFELQG
+1872 
-1883 AVDHAPN
+1883 
-1890 SDTLTLDFS
+1890 
-1899 IIATDFDG
+1899 
-1907 DTSQVTL
+1907 
-1914 PVTIVDSL
+1914 
-1922 PVISAVDA
+1922 
-1930 INVDEDD
+1930 
-1937 LVNVG
+1937 
-1942 SDQNDPVSI
+1942 
-1951 DGKFTTTEGADRVV
+1951 
-1965 SYQLDSNAKPVDG
+1965 
-1978 LTSQG
+1978 
-1983 NPVTLI
+1983 
-1989 ETANPDGSFSYVATA
+1989 
-2004 DGNPV
+2004 
-2009 FTLVVKTD
+2009 
-2017 GSYNFTLEGPIDHA
+2017 
-2031 INSDE
+2031 
-2036 LTLNFP
+2036 
-2042 IVATDFDGDTTSAT
+2042 
-2056 IPVTIVDDKPVI
+2056 
-2068 TNVDAIQVD
+2068 
-2077 EDDLIGI
+2077 
-2084 GSDQNDALSING
+2084 
-2096 QFATTQGSDGVV
+2096 
-2108 SYQLDSSADPVAGL
+2108 
-2122 TSHGEVVDLVET
+2122 
-2134 ANADGSFT
+2134 
-2142 YTATANGN
+2142 
-2150 PVFTLV
+2150 
-2156 VNVDGSYN
+2156 
-2164 FTLEGPIDHAS
+2164 
-2175 GSDELT
+2175 
-2181 LNFPIIATDFDGDTS
+2181 
-2196 SAVIPVT
+2196 
-2203 IVDDQP
+2203 
-2209 TITNVDSITVD
+2209 
-2220 EDDLSGVGSAQDG
+2220 
-2233 VVSIDGKFTTTEG
+2233 
-2246 SDRVVSYQLDSSTDP
+2246 
-2261 VTGLTSHGEAI
+2261 TGLTSHGEAI
-2272 VLVETANAD
+2272 ALVETANAD

-2394 SYQLDGSMNPVAGL
+2394 SYQLDGSTNPVAGL

-2420 ANADGSFTCTAT
+2420 ANADGSFTYTAT

-2511 QIGSAQD
+2511 QMGSAQD
-2518 GSVSINGHFTTNQ
+2518 GSVSIDGHFTTNQ

-2598 PIDHAINSD
+2598 PIDHASNSD

-2641 NVAPITVDEDDLN
+2641 NVAPITVDEDDLIN
-2654 NIGSDQKEALSI
+2654 LGSDQKDALSI

-2671 TTQGSDSVVRYQL
+2671 TTQGSDSVVSYQL

-2696 QGITVTMTE
+2696 QGVAVTMTE

-2716 ATAGTN
+2716 ATAGAN

-2804 DGNEPKSIIGKFVAT
+2804 DGNEPTSIIGKFVAT

-2846 LTLVEIS
+2846 LTLVEVS

-2936 GLAQGSEQAVDE
+2936 GLAQGSEQTVDE

-2953 GTDRTQDTIIGGT
+2953 AIIGGT

-2984 TTPVSTLMS
+2984 TTPVSALMS
-2993 GGEAITLVLTS
+2993 GGEAVTLVLTS

-3029 ASNSSYEVDLR
+3029 ASNSSYEFDLR

-3116 DVTSA
+3116 EVTSA

-3164 KTAGGDTIFTLT
+3164 KTVGGDTIFTLT

-3197 DDLTINLPIVITDG
+3197 DDLTVNLPIVITDG

-3265 VVDGADS
+3265 VVDGADA

-3486 LVGPV
+3486 LLGPV
-3491 DHPAGAGENSL
+3491 DHPAGLGENSL

-3516 TSASVNLPISIVDD
+3516 TSASLNLPISIVDD

-3592 QAVTLVQG
+3592 QAVTLVQTG

-3754 DTEIGRLIVLTDGS
+3754 DTEIGRLIVRTDGS

-3829 DGSILGTDNANT
+3829 DGSILGTENANT

-3938 GIEPR
+3938 GIDPR

-4019 GNATLVYSDGSAIA
+4019 GNATLVYSDGSAIT

-4087 TIVIDVSPVADAGS
+4087 TIVIDVTPVADAGS

-4168 VNPSQIVEVTDGSGN
+4168 ANPSQIVEVTDGNGN

-4372 VTENDGHTRTSTG
+4372 VTENDGHTRTSSG

-4483 VELEQDSSADF
+4483 VELEQNSSTDF

-4537 PEDISGA
+4537 PEDTSGA

-4627 EGDGRWTIIDEESF
+4627 EGDGRWTIIDEENF

-4684 EKDATEIRQTDVVLE
+4684 EKDATEIRQTDVMLE

-4740 DVINHDGVEDVLT
+4740 DVINPDGVEDVLT

-5260 GGSLHFK
+5260 AGSLHFK

-5380 TAIAEG
+5380 AAIAEG
-5386 LIEFKPDLNFFGD
+5386 LIEFNPDLNFFGD

-5486 PSSGSLAFNST
+5486 PSSGSLAFNSA

-5612 SANFNGDVSFVYD
+5612 SENFNGDVSFVYD

-5767 NGIYYENSTGTSLQT
+5767 NGIYYENSTGTSLQA

-5809 RITASQSASFQGVAL
+5809 RVTASQSASFQGVAL

-5880 IDNVRQGDHDITLT
+5880 IDNVRLGDHDITLT

>member
-162 TRTGVQDREET
+162 ARTGVQDREET

-204 SIATSISVEA
+204 SIATSVSVEA

-224 VPSAASLES
+224 FPSAASLES

-258 AIIGVQD
+258 AIVGVQD

-310 DRISIEFEMT
+310 DRISIEFEMK

-390 LTDNQATVT
+390 LTDNQVTVA
-399 TLSDDG
+399 TLSEDG

-509 SAAAGSDIIDHFE
+509 SAATGSDIIDHFE

-536 QGQNV
+536 QGQTV
-541 LLELTSNVNGVR
+541 LLELTSDVNGVR

-634 DDAPSIDG
+634 DDAPSIIG

-681 YQLDTSTNPIDGLT
+681 YQLDASTNPIDGLT

-766 TSTMVL
+766 TSTMAL

-785 VVPLTVD
+785 VAPLTVD

-942 SDQNDSVSIDGQ
+942 SDQNDPVSIDGQ

-990 TANSDGSF
+990 TANSNGSF

-1091 LTIDG
+1091 LSIDG

-1129 TLIET
+1129 ALIET

-1152 FTLVVKTDGSYNFT
+1152 FTLEVKSDGSYNFT

-1190 FDGDTTSAIIPVTIV
+1190 FDGDTTSATIPVTIV

-1246 SDGVVSYQLGSSA
+1246 SDGVVSYQL
-1259 DPVAGLTSQGVA
+1259 
-1271 VTMTETANPDGS
+1271 
-1283 FTYQATAGGNAIF
+1283 
-1296 TLIVNAD
+1296 
-1303 GSYNFTLEG
+1303 
-1312 PIDHANGS
+1312 
-1320 DELTLN
+1320 
-1326 FPIIATDFDG
+1326 
-1336 DTSSAVIP
+1336 
-1344 VTIVD
+1344 
-1349 DQPTITNVDSITV
+1349 
-1362 DEDDL
+1362 
-1367 SGVGSAQDG
+1367 
-1376 VVSIDGKFTTTEG
+1376 
-1389 SDRVVSYQLD
+1389 
-1399 SSTDPVAGLTSHGEA
+1399 
-1414 VVLVETANADG
+1414 
-1425 SFTYSA
+1425 
-1431 TADGN
+1431 
-1436 PVFTLIV
+1436 
-1443 NTDGSYNFT
+1443 
-1452 LEGPIDHATGSDEL
+1452 
-1466 TLNFPIIA
+1466 
-1474 TDFDGDTSSAVIP
+1474 
-1487 VTIVDDQPTI
+1487 
-1497 TNVDAITVDEDDLT
+1497 DA
-1511 SIGSAQDGVVSIDGK
+1511 
-1526 FTTTEG
+1526 
-1532 SDRVVSYQ
+1532 
-1540 LDGSTNPVA
+1540 
-1549 GVTSHG
+1549 
-1555 EVVDLVETANAD
+1555 
-1567 GSFTYSATANG
+1567 
-1578 NPVFTLVVN
+1578 
-1587 TDGSYNFTLEGP
+1587 
-1599 IDHAT
+1599 
-1604 GSDELTLNFPIIATD
+1604 
-1619 FDGDTSS
+1619 
-1626 ATIPVTIVDDQPTI
+1626 
-1640 NDVKA
+1640 
-1645 ITVDEDDLAQIGSA
+1645 
-1659 QDGSVSIDGHFT
+1659 
-1671 TNQGSDGVVSYQLDA
+1671 
-1686 SATPVDGLTSQ
+1686 
-1697 GVAVTLS
+1697 
-1704 ETANPDGS
+1704 
-1712 FTYTATAGTNPVFT
+1712 
-1726 LTVNPDGSYNFT
+1726 
-1738 LEGPID
+1738 
-1744 HASNSDE
+1744 
-1751 LTLNFPII
+1751 
-1759 ATDFDGDSSVMVL
+1759 
-1772 PVTIQ
+1772 
-1777 DDVPTIENVVPL
+1777 
-1789 TVDENNLITNGGQSN
+1789 
-1804 ALLVEGQFTTTQG
+1804 
-1817 SDGVVQYQLE
+1817 
-1827 TGSDPL
+1827 
-1833 NGLTSNGQVI
+1833 
-1843 TLVEVSNANGSF
+1843 
-1855 TYTATANGNS
+1855 
-1865 VFTLQVN
+1865 
-1872 NDGSYSFELQG
+1872 
-1883 AVDHAPN
+1883 
-1890 SDTLTLDFS
+1890 
-1899 IIATDFDG
+1899 
-1907 DTSQVTL
+1907 
-1914 PVTIVDSL
+1914 
-1922 PVISAVDA
+1922 
-1930 INVDEDD
+1930 
-1937 LVNVG
+1937 
-1942 SDQNDPVSI
+1942 
-1951 DGKFTTTEGADRVV
+1951 
-1965 SYQLDSNAKPVDG
+1965 
-1978 LTSQG
+1978 
-1983 NPVTLI
+1983 
-1989 ETANPDGSFSYVATA
+1989 
-2004 DGNPV
+2004 
-2009 FTLVVKTD
+2009 
-2017 GSYNFTLEGPIDHA
+2017 
-2031 INSDE
+2031 
-2036 LTLNFP
+2036 
-2042 IVATDFDGDTTSAT
+2042 
-2056 IPVTIVDDKPVI
+2056 
-2068 TNVDAIQVD
+2068 
-2077 EDDLIGI
+2077 
-2084 GSDQNDALSING
+2084 
-2096 QFATTQGSDGVV
+2096 
-2108 SYQLDSSADPVAGL
+2108 SADPVAGL
-2122 TSHGEVVDLVET
+2122 TSHGEAVDLVET

-2261 VTGLTSHGEAI
+2261 VAGLTSHGEAI
-2272 VLVETANAD
+2272 VLLETANAD
-2281 GSFTYSA
+2281 GSFTYTA

-2342 IPVTIVDDQPTIT
+2342 LPVTIVDDQPTIT

-2367 TSIGSAQ
+2367 TIIGSAQ

-2420 ANADGSFTCTAT
+2420 ANADGSFTYSAT

-2486 PVTIVDDQPTINDV
+2486 PVTIVDDQPTINNV

-2518 GSVSINGHFTTNQ
+2518 GSVSIDGHFTTNQ
-2531 GSDGVVS
+2531 GSDGVMS

-2598 PIDHAINSD
+2598 PIDHASNSD

-2641 NVAPITVDEDDLN
+2641 NVAPITVDEDDLI

-2671 TTQGSDSVVRYQL
+2671 TTQGSDSVVSYQL

-2696 QGITVTMTE
+2696 QGIAVTMTE

-2716 ATAGTN
+2716 ATAGAN

-2804 DGNEPKSIIGKFVAT
+2804 DGNEPTSIIGKFVAT

-2846 LTLVEIS
+2846 LTLVEVS

-2922 TLPITVVDDVPTID
+2922 ALPITVVDDVPTID
-2936 GLAQGSEQAVDE
+2936 GLAQGSEQTVDE

-3029 ASNSSYEVDLR
+3029 ASNSSYEFDLR

-3116 DVTSA
+3116 EVTSA

-3164 KTAGGDTIFTLT
+3164 KTVGGDTIFTLT

-3183 DFELSGALDHATNS
+3183 DFELSGALDHATTS
-3197 DDLTINLPIVITDG
+3197 DDLTVNLPIVITDG

-3314 GTTDIVFKL
+3314 GSTDIVFKL

-3379 VPSITGVDNS
+3379 VPSITEVDNS

-3466 TNTQIFTLTLDA
+3466 TNTQIFILTLDA

-3491 DHPAGAGENSL
+3491 DHPAGLGENSL

-3516 TSASVNLPISIVDD
+3516 TSASVNLPITIVDD

-3556 SLEASGSF
+3556 SLAASGSF

-3592 QAVTLVQG
+3592 QAVTLVQTG
-3600 VNNNNYTYQGQ
+3600 VNNDNYTYQGQ

-3634 GVLDHGVQGEDL
+3634 GVLDHDVQGEDL

-3754 DTEIGRLIVLTDGS
+3754 DTEIGRLIVRTDGS

-3829 DGSILGTDNANT
+3829 DGSILGTENANT

-3938 GIEPR
+3938 GIDPR

-3956 IINGRLNIQ
+3956 FINGRLNIQ

-4168 VNPSQIVEVTDGSGN
+4168 ANPSQIVEVTDGNGN

-4212 VEGIVKDSASLST
+4212 VEGIVKDNASLST

-4483 VELEQDSSADF
+4483 VELEQDSSTDF

-4537 PEDISGA
+4537 PEDTSGA

-4627 EGDGRWTIIDEESF
+4627 EGDGRWTIIDEENF

-4684 EKDATEIRQTDVVLE
+4684 EKDATEIRQTDVMLE

-4740 DVINHDGVEDVLT
+4740 DVINPDGVEDVLT

-4820 DTGSADEKSSTE
+4820 DTGSADEKSSIE

-5218 SLSLPDGTT
+5218 SLSLPDGTA

-5260 GGSLHFK
+5260 AGSLHFK

-5375 VADLN
+5375 VAYLN
-5380 TAIAEG
+5380 AAIAEG
-5386 LIEFKPDLNFFGD
+5386 LIEFNPDLNFFGD

-5409 GNEGVVISGVDDT
+5409 GNEGIVISGVDDT

-5486 PSSGSLAFNST
+5486 PSSGSLAFNAA

-5583 NLAVSNVTLADPSA
+5583 NLTVSNVTLADPSA

-5612 SANFNGDVSFVYD
+5612 SVNFNGDVSFVYD

-5635 PDPITISGSAVMNVQ
+5635 PEPITISGSAVMNVQ

-5936 SDRGISLIGGAG
+5936 SDRGISLIGG
-5948 DDRIIGGDGDDI
+5948 DGDDI

>member
-86 VDGQIAFDPTA
+86 VDGQITFDPTA

-183 GGQSLE
+183 GGQTLE

-204 SIATSISVEA
+204 SIATSVSVEA

-243 SGGKAVEFSYDEAQN
+243 SGGKAVEFSYDETQN
-258 AIIGVQD
+258 AIIGVLD
-265 GNEVLRIEI
+265 DNEVLRIEI
-274 EATSLGRDIE
+274 EATSLGRDID

-390 LTDNQATVT
+390 LSDNQATVA

-536 QGQNV
+536 QGQTV
-541 LLELTSNVNGVR
+541 LLELTSDVNGVR

-634 DDAPSIDG
+634 DDEPSIDG

-681 YQLDTSTNPIDGLT
+681 YQLDASTNPIDGLT

-730 TDGSYNFTL
+730 VDGSYNFTL

-749 DALTLNFPIT
+749 DALTLSFPIT

-772 PVTIQDDVPTIEN
+772 PVTIQGDVPTIEN

-801 QSNALLVEGQFTTT
+801 QSNSLLVEGQFTTT

-878 FELQGAVDHAPNSD
+878 FELQGVVDHAPNSD

-942 SDQNDSVSIDGQ
+942 SDQNDPVSIDGQ

-990 TANSDGSF
+990 TANSNGSF

-1025 GAIDHAANSDSLTLN
+1025 GAIDHSANSDSLTLN

-1181 LNFPIIATD
+1181 LNFPIVATD
-1190 FDGDTTSAIIPVTIV
+1190 FDGDTTSATIPVTIV

-1246 SDGVVSYQLGSSA
+1246 SDGVVSYQLDSSA
-1259 DPVAGLTSQGVA
+1259 DPVAGLTSQGIA

-1283 FTYQATAGGNAIF
+1283 FTYQATAGGNAVF
-1296 TLIVNAD
+1296 TLIVNVD

-1312 PIDHANGS
+1312 PLDHANRS

-1443 NTDGSYNFT
+1443 NADGSYNFT
-1452 LEGPIDHATGSDEL
+1452 LEGPIDHATG
-1466 TLNFPIIA
+1466 
-1474 TDFDGDTSSAVIP
+1474 
-1487 VTIVDDQPTI
+1487 
-1497 TNVDAITVDEDDLT
+1497 
-1511 SIGSAQDGVVSIDGK
+1511 
-1526 FTTTEG
+1526 
-1532 SDRVVSYQ
+1532 
-1540 LDGSTNPVA
+1540 
-1549 GVTSHG
+1549 
-1555 EVVDLVETANAD
+1555 
-1567 GSFTYSATANG
+1567 
-1578 NPVFTLVVN
+1578 
-1587 TDGSYNFTLEGP
+1587 
-1599 IDHAT
+1599 
-1604 GSDELTLNFPIIATD
+1604 
-1619 FDGDTSS
+1619 
-1626 ATIPVTIVDDQPTI
+1626 
-1640 NDVKA
+1640 
-1645 ITVDEDDLAQIGSA
+1645 
-1659 QDGSVSIDGHFT
+1659 
-1671 TNQGSDGVVSYQLDA
+1671 
-1686 SATPVDGLTSQ
+1686 
-1697 GVAVTLS
+1697 
-1704 ETANPDGS
+1704 
-1712 FTYTATAGTNPVFT
+1712 
-1726 LTVNPDGSYNFT
+1726 
-1738 LEGPID
+1738 
-1744 HASNSDE
+1744 
-1751 LTLNFPII
+1751 
-1759 ATDFDGDSSVMVL
+1759 
-1772 PVTIQ
+1772 
-1777 DDVPTIENVVPL
+1777 
-1789 TVDENNLITNGGQSN
+1789 
-1804 ALLVEGQFTTTQG
+1804 
-1817 SDGVVQYQLE
+1817 
-1827 TGSDPL
+1827 
-1833 NGLTSNGQVI
+1833 
-1843 TLVEVSNANGSF
+1843 
-1855 TYTATANGNS
+1855 
-1865 VFTLQVN
+1865 
-1872 NDGSYSFELQG
+1872 
-1883 AVDHAPN
+1883 
-1890 SDTLTLDFS
+1890 
-1899 IIATDFDG
+1899 
-1907 DTSQVTL
+1907 
-1914 PVTIVDSL
+1914 
-1922 PVISAVDA
+1922 
-1930 INVDEDD
+1930 
-1937 LVNVG
+1937 
-1942 SDQNDPVSI
+1942 
-1951 DGKFTTTEGADRVV
+1951 
-1965 SYQLDSNAKPVDG
+1965 
-1978 LTSQG
+1978 
-1983 NPVTLI
+1983 
-1989 ETANPDGSFSYVATA
+1989 
-2004 DGNPV
+2004 
-2009 FTLVVKTD
+2009 
-2017 GSYNFTLEGPIDHA
+2017 
-2031 INSDE
+2031 
-2036 LTLNFP
+2036 
-2042 IVATDFDGDTTSAT
+2042 
-2056 IPVTIVDDKPVI
+2056 
-2068 TNVDAIQVD
+2068 
-2077 EDDLIGI
+2077 
-2084 GSDQNDALSING
+2084 
-2096 QFATTQGSDGVV
+2096 
-2108 SYQLDSSADPVAGL
+2108 
-2122 TSHGEVVDLVET
+2122 
-2134 ANADGSFT
+2134 
-2142 YTATANGN
+2142 
-2150 PVFTLV
+2150 
-2156 VNVDGSYN
+2156 
-2164 FTLEGPIDHAS
+2164 
-2175 GSDELT
+2175 
-2181 LNFPIIATDFDGDTS
+2181 
-2196 SAVIPVT
+2196 
-2203 IVDDQP
+2203 
-2209 TITNVDSITVD
+2209 
-2220 EDDLSGVGSAQDG
+2220 
-2233 VVSIDGKFTTTEG
+2233 
-2246 SDRVVSYQLDSSTDP
+2246 
-2261 VTGLTSHGEAI
+2261 
-2272 VLVETANAD
+2272 
-2281 GSFTYSA
+2281 
-2288 TADGNPVFTLV
+2288 
-2299 VNVDGSYN
+2299 
-2307 FTLEGPIDHAI
+2307 
-2318 NSDELTLNFP
+2318 SDELTLNFP

-2420 ANADGSFTCTAT
+2420 ANADGSFTYTAT

-2500 QAITVDEDDLA
+2500 QAVTVDEDDLA

-2518 GSVSINGHFTTNQ
+2518 GSVSIDGHFTTNQ

-2538 YQLDASAT
+2538 YQLDASAM

-2619 FDGDTTSATIPVTIV
+2619 FDGDTTSATIPVSIV

-2641 NVAPITVDEDDLN
+2641 NVAPITVDEDDLI
-2654 NIGSDQKEALSI
+2654 NIGSDQKDALSI

-2671 TTQGSDSVVRYQL
+2671 TTQGSDSVVSYKL

-2696 QGITVTMTE
+2696 QGIAVTMTE

-2716 ATAGTN
+2716 ATAGAN

-2740 GTLDHPIGADEL
+2740 GTLDHPIVADEL

-2804 DGNEPKSIIGKFVAT
+2804 DGNEPTSIIGKFVAT

-2846 LTLVEIS
+2846 LTLVEVS

-2866 GTTTPAFR
+2866 GTTPAFR

-2936 GLAQGSEQAVDE
+2936 GLAQGSEQTVDE

-2984 TTPVSTLMS
+2984 TTPVSALMS

-3029 ASNSSYEVDLR
+3029 ASNSSYEFDLR

-3090 RLQVHEDDLPLG
+3090 SLQVHEDDLPLG

-3116 DVTSA
+3116 EVTSA

-3410 LDGHFNV
+3410 LDEHFNV

-3516 TSASVNLPISIVDD
+3516 TSASVNLPITIVDD

-3592 QAVTLVQG
+3592 QVVTLVQTG

-3634 GVLDHGVQGEDL
+3634 CVLDHGVQGEDL

-3671 TDDVPTIYDSSITRV
+3671 TDDVPTIYDSSIIRV

-3754 DTEIGRLIVLTDGS
+3754 DTEIGRLIVRTDGS

-3829 DGSILGTDNANT
+3829 DGSILGTENANT

-3903 VVLDGSNV
+3903 VVLDGSNI

-3938 GIEPR
+3938 GIDPR

-3992 SLNISAQ
+3992 SLNIGAQ
-3999 TQDSSNPESIVYE
+3999 TQDGSNPESIVYE

-4168 VNPSQIVEVTDGSGN
+4168 ANPSQIVEVTDGNGN

-4483 VELEQDSSADF
+4483 VELEQDSSTDF

-4537 PEDISGA
+4537 PEDTSGA

-4582 QAGANIIKYQEF
+4582 QSGANIIKYQEF

-4627 EGDGRWTIIDEESF
+4627 EGDGRWTIIDEENF

-4684 EKDATEIRQTDVVLE
+4684 EKDATEIRQTDVMLE

-4740 DVINHDGVEDVLT
+4740 DVINPDGVEDVLT
-4753 IIIDPSSPGIPPGL
+4753 IVIDPSSPGIPPGL

-4885 PTADGIGYE
+4885 PTADGVGYE

-5028 GTDPSQPI
+5028 GIDPSQPI
-5036 VVTGDEDTLISLNQS
+5036 IVTGDEDTLISLNQS

-5139 LLKVPTERNSNFTLV
+5139 LLKVPTERSSNFTLV
-5154 VNPIGDDVDVNPD
+5154 VNPIGDDVDVNPN

-5218 SLSLPDGTT
+5218 SLSLPDGTA

-5260 GGSLHFK
+5260 AGSLHFK

-5380 TAIAEG
+5380 AAIAEG
-5386 LIEFKPDLNFFGD
+5386 LIEFNPDLNFFGD

-5409 GNEGVVISGVDDT
+5409 GNEGIVISGVDDT

-5486 PSSGSLAFNST
+5486 PSSGSLAFNSA

-5612 SANFNGDVSFVYD
+5612 SENFNGDVSFVYD

-5846 RGATLT
+5846 IGATLT

>member
-162 TRTGVQDREET
+162 TRTGVQDREEI

-189 SEVTEGSISLTTYPQ
+189 SEVTEGSISFTTYPQ
-204 SIATSISVEA
+204 SIATSVSVEA

-274 EATSLGRDIE
+274 EATLLGRDIE

-380 QESLSQFDGL
+380 QESLSQFGGL
-390 LTDNQATVT
+390 LSDNQATVA

-417 VVLSITLNTDGT
+417 VVLSISLNTDGT

-454 IVDYDQDT
+454 IVDFDQDT

-499 IAITSGTGSI
+499 IAITSDTGSI

-536 QGQNV
+536 QGQTV
-541 LLELTSNVNGVR
+541 LLELTSDVNGVR

-681 YQLDTSTNPIDGLT
+681 YQLDASTNPIDGLT

-749 DALTLNFPIT
+749 DALTLSFPIT

-772 PVTIQDDVPTIEN
+772 PVTIQDDIPTIEN
-785 VVPLTVD
+785 VEPLTVD

-849 NADGSFTYT
+849 NADGSFTYM

-942 SDQNDSVSIDGQ
+942 SDQNDPVSIDGQ

-974 LVDGLTSQGVA
+974 PVDGLTSQGVA

-1071 EAISVDEDDLAN
+1071 EVISVDEDDLVN

-1091 LTIDG
+1091 LSIDG

-1190 FDGDTTSAIIPVTIV
+1190 FDGDTTSATIPVTIV

-1246 SDGVVSYQLGSSA
+1246 SDGVVSYQLDSSA
-1259 DPVAGLTSQGVA
+1259 DPVAGLTSQGIA

-1283 FTYQATAGGNAIF
+1283 FTYQATAGGNAVF
-1296 TLIVNAD
+1296 TLIVNVD

-1312 PIDHANGS
+1312 PLDHANRS
-1320 DELTLN
+1320 DDLTLN

-1349 DQPTITNVDSITV
+1349 DQPTITNVDAIMV

-1376 VVSIDGKFTTTEG
+1376 VVSIDGKFTITEG

-1443 NTDGSYNFT
+1443 NADGSYNFT
-1452 LEGPIDHATGSDEL
+1452 LEGPIDHAINSDEL

-1474 TDFDGDTSSAVIP
+1474 TDFDGDTSSEVIP
-1487 VTIVDDQPTI
+1487 VTIFDDQPTI
-1497 TNVDAITVDEDDLT
+1497 TNVDAITVDEDDLSNT
-1511 SIGSAQDGVVSIDGK
+1511 GSDQNDAVSIDGK

-1540 LDGSTNPVA
+1540 LDGSMNPVA
-1549 GVTSHG
+1549 GITSHG

-1567 GSFTYSATANG
+1567 GSFTYTATANG

-1604 GSDELTLNFPIIATD
+1604 GSDELTINFPIIATD

-1640 NDVKA
+1640 NNVQA

-1726 LTVNPDGSYNFT
+1726 LIVNPDGSYNFK

-1751 LTLNFPII
+1751 LTL
-1759 ATDFDGDSSVMVL
+1759 S
-1772 PVTIQ
+1772 
-1777 DDVPTIENVVPL
+1777 
-1789 TVDENNLITNGGQSN
+1789 
-1804 ALLVEGQFTTTQG
+1804 
-1817 SDGVVQYQLE
+1817 
-1827 TGSDPL
+1827 
-1833 NGLTSNGQVI
+1833 
-1843 TLVEVSNANGSF
+1843 
-1855 TYTATANGNS
+1855 
-1865 VFTLQVN
+1865 
-1872 NDGSYSFELQG
+1872 
-1883 AVDHAPN
+1883 
-1890 SDTLTLDFS
+1890 
-1899 IIATDFDG
+1899 
-1907 DTSQVTL
+1907 
-1914 PVTIVDSL
+1914 
-1922 PVISAVDA
+1922 
-1930 INVDEDD
+1930 
-1937 LVNVG
+1937 
-1942 SDQNDPVSI
+1942 
-1951 DGKFTTTEGADRVV
+1951 
-1965 SYQLDSNAKPVDG
+1965 
-1978 LTSQG
+1978 
-1983 NPVTLI
+1983 
-1989 ETANPDGSFSYVATA
+1989 
-2004 DGNPV
+2004 
-2009 FTLVVKTD
+2009 
-2017 GSYNFTLEGPIDHA
+2017 
-2031 INSDE
+2031 
-2036 LTLNFP
+2036 
-2042 IVATDFDGDTTSAT
+2042 
-2056 IPVTIVDDKPVI
+2056 
-2068 TNVDAIQVD
+2068 
-2077 EDDLIGI
+2077 
-2084 GSDQNDALSING
+2084 
-2096 QFATTQGSDGVV
+2096 
-2108 SYQLDSSADPVAGL
+2108 
-2122 TSHGEVVDLVET
+2122 
-2134 ANADGSFT
+2134 
-2142 YTATANGN
+2142 
-2150 PVFTLV
+2150 
-2156 VNVDGSYN
+2156 
-2164 FTLEGPIDHAS
+2164 
-2175 GSDELT
+2175 
-2181 LNFPIIATDFDGDTS
+2181 
-2196 SAVIPVT
+2196 
-2203 IVDDQP
+2203 
-2209 TITNVDSITVD
+2209 
-2220 EDDLSGVGSAQDG
+2220 
-2233 VVSIDGKFTTTEG
+2233 
-2246 SDRVVSYQLDSSTDP
+2246 
-2261 VTGLTSHGEAI
+2261 
-2272 VLVETANAD
+2272 
-2281 GSFTYSA
+2281 
-2288 TADGNPVFTLV
+2288 
-2299 VNVDGSYN
+2299 
-2307 FTLEGPIDHAI
+2307 
-2318 NSDELTLNFP
+2318 
-2328 IIATDFDGD
+2328 
-2337 TSSAV
+2337 
-2342 IPVTIVDDQPTIT
+2342 
-2355 NVDAITVDEDDL
+2355 
-2367 TSIGSAQ
+2367 
-2374 DGVVSIDGKFTT
+2374 
-2386 TEGSDRVV
+2386 
-2394 SYQLDGSMNPVAGL
+2394 
-2408 TSHGEVVDLVET
+2408 
-2420 ANADGSFTCTAT
+2420 
-2432 ANGNPVFTLVVNTD
+2432 
-2446 GSYNF
+2446 
-2451 TLEGP
+2451 
-2456 IDHATGSDELTLN
+2456 
-2469 FPIIAT
+2469 
-2475 DFDGDTSSATI
+2475 
-2486 PVTIVDDQPTINDV
+2486 
-2500 QAITVDEDDLA
+2500 
-2511 QIGSAQD
+2511 
-2518 GSVSINGHFTTNQ
+2518 
-2531 GSDGVVS
+2531 
-2538 YQLDASAT
+2538 
-2546 PVDGLTSQGVA
+2546 
-2557 VTLSETANPDGS
+2557 
-2569 FTYTATAGTNPVFTL
+2569 
-2584 TVNPDGSY
+2584 
-2592 NFTLEG
+2592 
-2598 PIDHAINSD
+2598 
-2607 ELTLNFP
+2607 FP

-2641 NVAPITVDEDDLN
+2641 NVAPITVDEDDLI
-2654 NIGSDQKEALSI
+2654 NIGSDQKDALSI

-2671 TTQGSDSVVRYQL
+2671 TTQGSDSVVSYQL

-2696 QGITVTMTE
+2696 QGVAVTMTE

-2716 ATAGTN
+2716 ATAGAN

-2731 DGSYNFTLE
+2731 DGSYNFTLD
-2740 GTLDHPIGADEL
+2740 GALDHPIGADEL

-2804 DGNEPKSIIGKFVAT
+2804 DGNEPTSIIGKFVAT

-2846 LTLVEIS
+2846 LTLVEVS

-2874 VTLDVSDGSYKFE
+2874 VTLDASDGSYKFE

-2936 GLAQGSEQAVDE
+2936 GLAQGSEQTVDE

-3029 ASNSSYEVDLR
+3029 ASNSSYEFDLR

-3116 DVTSA
+3116 EVTSA

-3164 KTAGGDTIFTLT
+3164 KTVGGDTIFTLT

-3379 VPSITGVDNS
+3379 VPSITEVDNS

-3592 QAVTLVQG
+3592 QAVTLVQTG

-3754 DTEIGRLIVLTDGS
+3754 DTEIGRLIVRTDGS

-3791 TATDGD
+3791 TA
-3797 GDTSTADL
+3797 
-3805 DISVTDRNAQIDTS
+3805 
-3819 SVLSFEDKGR
+3819 
-3829 DGSILGTDNANT
+3829 
-3841 QDNLSGLD
+3841 
-3849 TTPAKVDLV
+3849 
-3858 INLHDLDRNESLGD
+3858 
-3872 ITIRDAST
+3872 
-3880 HNGTFYYRNANGEY
+3880 
-3894 IELTPVNGS
+3894 
-3903 VVLDGSNV
+3903 
-3911 IQSFNGEFVTLENLY
+3911 
-3926 FVPDRH
+3926 
-3932 FATGDS
+3932 
-3938 GIEPR
+3938 
-3943 IRVEIL
+3943 
-3949 NNGVSDH
+3949 
-3956 IINGRLNIQ
+3956 
-3965 VESVADIATWTA
+3965 
-3977 NSTFN
+3977 
-3982 YTVDE
+3982 
-3987 DGNNV
+3987 
-3992 SLNISAQ
+3992 
-3999 TQDSSNPESIVYE
+3999 
-4012 LVFTQGE
+4012 
-4019 GNATLVYSDGSAIA
+4019 
-4033 QTGGVYLVDASRIG
+4033 
-4047 DVQVDPIDN
+4047 
-4056 FSGEIKIDVT
+4056 
-4066 AITTESVNPL
+4066 
-4076 TGKETA
+4076 
-4082 RSETE
+4082 
-4087 TIVIDVSPVADAGS
+4087 
-4101 FTVNRINIFE
+4101 
-4111 DNARTQ
+4111 
-4117 DTVDPVTDH
+4117 
-4126 DPLQLSEVISMKPSA
+4126 
-4141 DMDGSEELFVRISNF
+4141 
-4156 SIDGVTLVWLDG
+4156 
-4168 VNPSQIVEVTDGSGN
+4168 
-4183 VLYYEI
+4183 
-4189 PESQLTNV
+4189 
-4197 EVLPPLHS
+4197 
-4205 NDDFTFN
+4205 
-4212 VEGIVKDSASLST
+4212 
-4225 GSAQDVLSLGNKTVI
+4225 
-4240 VDVKGVAD
+4240 
-4248 IPIVELNDKSGI
+4248 
-4260 WQEFDDGNVR
+4260 
-4270 GVQTFVDENG
+4270 
-4280 QVDIS
+4280 
-4285 FSILSGE
+4285 
-4292 FKDNPNDHSE
+4292 
-4302 TVTVLLSNIPD
+4302 
-4313 GVEIF
+4313 
-4318 DNDGN
+4318 
-4323 SVDLTFVGY
+4323 
-4332 DGNNQPIYEANITQ
+4332 
-4346 ANINSG
+4346 
-4352 IVIKPEASS
+4352 
-4361 TENIHITATTI
+4361 
-4372 VTENDGHTRTSTG
+4372 
-4385 EIRVIVGP
+4385 
-4393 VIDARNNYTVVSE
+4393 
-4406 GDEDTRF
+4406 
-4413 NIDWKPT
+4413 
-4420 TSQSPDA
+4420 
-4427 DEFFSE
+4427 
-4433 VTISGFPPSCTVFV
+4433 
-4447 DGVAQTLVAGT
+4447 
-4458 LTLTPQANESEQD
+4458 
-4471 FSARVTQSGYVQ
+4471 
-4483 VELEQDSSADF
+4483 
-4494 DLSTTLTVKEI
+4494 
-4505 DHEYVD
+4505 
-4511 AANPG
+4511 
-4516 QGIAEAVITGSV
+4516 
-4528 HVQVNPVVE
+4528 
-4537 PEDISGA
+4537 
-4544 IGDQTR
+4544 
-4550 LLVTESNGTAI
+4550 
-4561 DVVKSDAQ
+4561 
-4569 GAIDFTINTSAGG
+4569 
-4582 QAGANIIKYQEF
+4582 
-4594 DASSDEVVT
+4594 
-4603 ELVVQLHTTDPAIL
+4603 
-4617 NQLVIIGALN
+4617 
-4627 EGDGRWTIIDEESF
+4627 
-4641 CIKAPSGL
+4641 
-4649 DLTPN
+4649 
-4654 DDTDNGDNGGLSQ
+4654 
-4667 IGLTIYARVN
+4667 
-4677 DLGEDSV
+4677 
-4684 EKDATEIRQTDVVLE
+4684 
-4699 FPTVLTPQTSVAAEI
+4699 
-4714 DVTDDVQIEGSED
+4714 
-4727 NFVDLGAQ
+4727 
-4735 LTSKI
+4735 
-4740 DVINHDGVEDVLT
+4740 
-4753 IIIDPSSPGIPPGL
+4753 
-4767 IITGTDVDFIN
+4767 
-4778 GKYVFQADIDA
+4778 
-4789 SGNIVGLEGLTMRV
+4789 
-4803 AEDYAGDF
+4803 
-4811 VLPVRFVTK
+4811 
-4820 DTGSADEKSSTE
+4820 
-4832 LIPVQILPVA
+4832 
-4842 DVPSSAGDQPL
+4842 
-4853 DRNITPDVTVDITGT
+4853 
-4868 LGLDANKQP
+4868 
-4877 VDDLNNDV
+4877 
-4885 PTADGIGYE
+4885 
-4894 DGLIQLNLNVD
+4894 
-4905 FADGFNNTLGGRETL
+4905 
-4920 TNIKLTLDDTTQGEF
+4920 
-4935 VDSNGNSLG
+4935 
-4944 TSIEFNEADILAGA
+4944 
-4958 LDNVLFK
+4958 
-4965 PSENYPVG
+4965 
-4973 GGQNTVKINIEGEI
+4973 
-4987 TDVAVFDQSTLINPG
+4987 
-5002 DNVDVRT
+5002 
-5009 FTDDVTFE
+5009 
-5017 VTPVVDDIVIT
+5017 
-5028 GTDPSQPI
+5028 
-5036 VVTGDEDTLISLNQS
+5036 
-5051 GTGVTISLTDDD
+5051 
-5063 GSESFVSLKLTGIP
+5063 
-5077 NDFVVE
+5077 
-5083 SNSSD
+5083 
-5088 YIVKNAGNGEWSIQ
+5088 
-5102 VKDLTQTS
+5102 
-5110 IDLSDIQIKPPKH
+5110 
-5123 FSGEVE
+5123 
-5129 IGISVFIQEE
+5129 
-5139 LLKVPTERNSNFTLV
+5139 
-5154 VNPIGDDVDVNPD
+5154 
-5167 TQVSGNEGEDITI
+5167 
-5180 NVNALVVDNKESI
+5180 
-5193 GDGANYQEND
+5193 
-5203 PETLRVEI
+5203 
-5211 SNVPDGA
+5211 
-5218 SLSLPDGTT
+5218 
-5227 FVDQGSGV
+5227 
-5235 FVLEI
+5235 
-5240 NAQDLDQ
+5240 
-5247 IVFNS
+5247 
-5252 GDRNDNSW
+5252 
-5260 GGSLHFK
+5260 
-5267 VQAVDTGLDGSQSL
+5267 
-5281 GNAEEFD
+5281 
-5288 VSVDVTAV
+5288 
-5296 NDRPDFVNVVDV
+5296 
-5308 ETPEDNALL
+5308 
-5317 LNSFGISD
+5317 
-5325 VDAVLDNPNAEYVLN
+5325 
-5340 VAVDSGYLALNAN
+5340 
-5353 VISKYG
+5353 
-5359 LTVQGD
+5359 
-5365 GTGAVELKGS
+5365 
-5375 VADLN
+5375 
-5380 TAIAEG
+5380 
-5386 LIEFKPDLNFFGD
+5386 
-5399 VTVNITVDDQ
+5399 
-5409 GNEGVVISGVDDT
+5409 
-5422 LNTNSS
+5422 
-5428 SFVIDVTA
+5428 
-5436 VNDAPE
+5436 
-5442 TSPVTLTSIGEDS
+5442 
-5455 GVFAISASD
+5455 
-5464 LLVNATDVEN
+5464 
-5474 DNLTVSNVQLVD
+5474 
-5486 PSSGSLAFNST
+5486 
-5497 TGNWEFTPAPG
+5497 
-5508 YNGPVELTYD
+5508 
-5518 ITDDGTTNGV
+5518 
-5528 SDPKTVSG
+5528 
-5536 SASFEVFD
+5536 
-5544 VNDAPQTSEVTLSSI
+5544 
-5559 EEDSGAVSITA
+5559 
-5570 SELLA
+5570 
-5575 NATDPEND
+5575 
-5583 NLAVSNVTLADPSA
+5583 
-5597 GTITQISAT
+5597 
-5606 EWRFEP
+5606 
-5612 SANFNGDVSFVYD
+5612 
-5625 ITDDGTTNGA
+5625 
-5635 PDPITISGSAVMNVQ
+5635 
-5650 AVNDAPEID
+5650 
-5659 GSLVTST
+5659 
-5666 IFESAGQKI
+5666 
-5675 SGITIA
+5675 
-5681 DVDFTGIHENE
+5681 
-5692 IMTISLSTSEGDVSV
+5692 
-5707 IAPSGSGVTQ
+5707 
-5717 GVGLAGET
+5717 
-5725 VLMGTLSQLN
+5725 
-5735 AVLTSTDPNV
+5735 
-5745 GVFVDAS
+5745 
-5752 DVNSS
+5752 
-5757 AISLTVTADD
+5757 
-5767 NGIYYENSTGTSLQT
+5767 
-5782 TETFDIN
+5782 
-5789 VTPVADKP
+5789 
-5797 TLAFDANFNYIQ
+5797 
-5809 RITASQSASFQGVAL
+5809 
-5824 VGIIAALTDLDEVL
+5824 
-5838 ALEVTGVP
+5838 
-5846 RGATLT
+5846 
-5852 SDATTSSISFDSAT
+5852 
-5866 STWTVPADEIDTLH
+5866 
-5880 IDNVRQGDHDITLT
+5880 
-5894 AVSTESNGDQAFSD
+5894 
-5908 PIDIS
+5908 
-5913 INVTSNNRDIDV
+5913 
-5925 SSETEDNLLLG
+5925 
-5936 SDRGISLIGGAG
+5936 
-5948 DDRIIGGDGDDI
+5948 
-5960 LIGGLG
+5960 
-5966 SDILTGGGGNDIF
+5966 
-5979 KWTQDTVDE
+5979 
-5988 GAVDTITDF
+5988 
-5997 TLNEDTIDLKDVIAD
+5997 
-6012 LNDPMAGIDELLA
+6012 
-6025 HIQAD
+6025 
-6030 YDATTDNVSL
+6030 
-6040 SITTDANVH
+6040 
-6049 QTIVVENLG
+6049 
-6058 QAIDFNGLSSNE
+6058 
-6070 IVESLLNRGVIDNG
+6070 NRG

>member
-162 TRTGVQDREET
+162 ARTSVQDREET

-204 SIATSISVEA
+204 SIATSVSVEA

-258 AIIGVQD
+258 AIIGVQG

-291 SQGIDHVASVDD
+291 SQGIDHVVSVDD

-390 LTDNQATVT
+390 LTDNQVTVA
-399 TLSDDG
+399 TLSEDG

-454 IVDYDQDT
+454 IVDFDQDT

-541 LLELTSNVNGVR
+541 LLELTSDVNGVR

-681 YQLDTSTNPIDGLT
+681 YQLDASTNPIDGLT

-730 TDGSYNFTL
+730 VDGSYNFTL
-739 EGPIDHASGS
+739 EGTIDHASGS
-749 DALTLNFPIT
+749 DALTLSFPIT

-785 VVPLTVD
+785 VEPLTVD

-942 SDQNDSVSIDGQ
+942 SDQNDPVSIDGQ

-974 LVDGLTSQGVA
+974 PVDGLTSQGVA
-985 VTMTE
+985 VTMAE

-1017 GSYNFTLE
+1017 GSYSFTLE

-1134 ANPDGSFSYVATA
+1134 ANPDGSFSYVAAA

-1190 FDGDTTSAIIPVTIV
+1190 FDGDTTSATIPVTIV

-1246 SDGVVSYQLGSSA
+1246 SDGVVSYQLDASA
-1259 DPVAGLTSQGVA
+1259 DPVAGLMSQGVA

-1283 FTYQATAGGNAIF
+1283 FTYQATAGGNAVF

-1320 DELTLN
+1320 D
-1326 FPIIATDFDG
+1326 D
-1336 DTSSAVIP
+1336 
-1344 VTIVD
+1344 
-1349 DQPTITNVDSITV
+1349 
-1362 DEDDL
+1362 
-1367 SGVGSAQDG
+1367 
-1376 VVSIDGKFTTTEG
+1376 
-1389 SDRVVSYQLD
+1389 
-1399 SSTDPVAGLTSHGEA
+1399 
-1414 VVLVETANADG
+1414 
-1425 SFTYSA
+1425 
-1431 TADGN
+1431 
-1436 PVFTLIV
+1436 
-1443 NTDGSYNFT
+1443 
-1452 LEGPIDHATGSDEL
+1452 L

-1497 TNVDAITVDEDDLT
+1497 TNVDAI
-1511 SIGSAQDGVVSIDGK
+1511 
-1526 FTTTEG
+1526 
-1532 SDRVVSYQ
+1532 
-1540 LDGSTNPVA
+1540 
-1549 GVTSHG
+1549 
-1555 EVVDLVETANAD
+1555 
-1567 GSFTYSATANG
+1567 
-1578 NPVFTLVVN
+1578 
-1587 TDGSYNFTLEGP
+1587 
-1599 IDHAT
+1599 
-1604 GSDELTLNFPIIATD
+1604 
-1619 FDGDTSS
+1619 
-1626 ATIPVTIVDDQPTI
+1626 
-1640 NDVKA
+1640 
-1645 ITVDEDDLAQIGSA
+1645 
-1659 QDGSVSIDGHFT
+1659 
-1671 TNQGSDGVVSYQLDA
+1671 
-1686 SATPVDGLTSQ
+1686 
-1697 GVAVTLS
+1697 
-1704 ETANPDGS
+1704 
-1712 FTYTATAGTNPVFT
+1712 
-1726 LTVNPDGSYNFT
+1726 
-1738 LEGPID
+1738 
-1744 HASNSDE
+1744 
-1751 LTLNFPII
+1751 
-1759 ATDFDGDSSVMVL
+1759 M
-1772 PVTIQ
+1772 
-1777 DDVPTIENVVPL
+1777 
-1789 TVDENNLITNGGQSN
+1789 
-1804 ALLVEGQFTTTQG
+1804 
-1817 SDGVVQYQLE
+1817 
-1827 TGSDPL
+1827 
-1833 NGLTSNGQVI
+1833 
-1843 TLVEVSNANGSF
+1843 
-1855 TYTATANGNS
+1855 
-1865 VFTLQVN
+1865 
-1872 NDGSYSFELQG
+1872 
-1883 AVDHAPN
+1883 
-1890 SDTLTLDFS
+1890 
-1899 IIATDFDG
+1899 
-1907 DTSQVTL
+1907 
-1914 PVTIVDSL
+1914 
-1922 PVISAVDA
+1922 
-1930 INVDEDD
+1930 
-1937 LVNVG
+1937 
-1942 SDQNDPVSI
+1942 
-1951 DGKFTTTEGADRVV
+1951 
-1965 SYQLDSNAKPVDG
+1965 
-1978 LTSQG
+1978 
-1983 NPVTLI
+1983 
-1989 ETANPDGSFSYVATA
+1989 
-2004 DGNPV
+2004 
-2009 FTLVVKTD
+2009 
-2017 GSYNFTLEGPIDHA
+2017 
-2031 INSDE
+2031 
-2036 LTLNFP
+2036 
-2042 IVATDFDGDTTSAT
+2042 
-2056 IPVTIVDDKPVI
+2056 
-2068 TNVDAIQVD
+2068 
-2077 EDDLIGI
+2077 
-2084 GSDQNDALSING
+2084 
-2096 QFATTQGSDGVV
+2096 
-2108 SYQLDSSADPVAGL
+2108 
-2122 TSHGEVVDLVET
+2122 
-2134 ANADGSFT
+2134 
-2142 YTATANGN
+2142 
-2150 PVFTLV
+2150 
-2156 VNVDGSYN
+2156 
-2164 FTLEGPIDHAS
+2164 
-2175 GSDELT
+2175 
-2181 LNFPIIATDFDGDTS
+2181 
-2196 SAVIPVT
+2196 
-2203 IVDDQP
+2203 
-2209 TITNVDSITVD
+2209 VD

-2342 IPVTIVDDQPTIT
+2342 LPVTIFDDQPTIT

-2367 TSIGSAQ
+2367 SNTGSDQNDA
-2374 DGVVSIDGKFTT
+2374 VSIDGKFTT

-2394 SYQLDGSMNPVAGL
+2394 SYQLDGSTNPVAGL

-2420 ANADGSFTCTAT
+2420 ANADGSFTYTAT

-2486 PVTIVDDQPTINDV
+2486 PVTIVDDQPTINNV

-2518 GSVSINGHFTTNQ
+2518 GSVSIDGHFTTNQ

-2584 TVNPDGSY
+2584 IVNPDGSY

-2598 PIDHAINSD
+2598 PIDHASNSD
-2607 ELTLNFP
+2607 ELTLSFP

-2654 NIGSDQKEALSI
+2654 NIGSDQKDALSI
-2666 DGKFT
+2666 DGRFT
-2671 TTQGSDSVVRYQL
+2671 TTQGSDSVVSYQL

-2696 QGITVTMTE
+2696 QGIAVTMTETE

-2716 ATAGTN
+2716 ATAGAN

-2731 DGSYNFTLE
+2731 DGSYNFTLD
-2740 GTLDHPIGADEL
+2740 GALDHPIGADEL
-2752 TLNFPIIA
+2752 ILNFPIIA

-2804 DGNEPKSIIGKFVAT
+2804 DGNEPTSIIGKFVAT

-2846 LTLVEIS
+2846 LTLVEVS

-2922 TLPITVVDDVPTID
+2922 ALPITVVDDVPTID
-2936 GLAQGSEQAVDE
+2936 GLAQGSEQTVDE

-3004 STGGVNVYQGITVN
+3004 SIGGVNVYQGITVN
-3018 SQEVVFELTLN
+3018 SQEAVFELTLN
-3029 ASNSSYEVDLR
+3029 ASNNSYEFDLR
-3040 KPLDHPDGNQQNNII
+3040 KPLDHPDGNQQNNIV

-3078 VVDDVPVVTNID
+3078 VVDDAPVVTNID
-3090 RLQVHEDDLPLG
+3090 SLQVHEDDLPLG

-3116 DVTSA
+3116 EVTSA

-3329 DRYQFELFAQLD
+3329 DRYQFELLAQLD

-3592 QAVTLVQG
+3592 QAVTLVQTG

-3634 GVLDHGVQGEDL
+3634 GVLDHDVQGEDL

-3754 DTEIGRLIVLTDGS
+3754 DTEIGRLIVRTDGS

-3938 GIEPR
+3938 GIDPR

-4168 VNPSQIVEVTDGSGN
+4168 VNPSQIVEVTDGNGN

-4212 VEGIVKDSASLST
+4212 VEGIVKDNASLST

-4292 FKDNPNDHSE
+4292 VKDNPNDHSE

-4483 VELEQDSSADF
+4483 VELEQDSSSDF

-4537 PEDISGA
+4537 PEDTSGA

-4627 EGDGRWTIIDEESF
+4627 EGDGRWTILDEENF

-4740 DVINHDGVEDVLT
+4740 DVINPDGVEDVLT
-4753 IIIDPSSPGIPPGL
+4753 IVIDPSSPGIPPDL

-4789 SGNIVGLEGLTMRV
+4789 SGNIVGLDGLTMRV

-5218 SLSLPDGTT
+5218 SLSLPDGTA

-5260 GGSLHFK
+5260 AGSLHFK

-5380 TAIAEG
+5380 AAIAEG
-5386 LIEFKPDLNFFGD
+5386 LIEFNPDLNFFGD

-5409 GNEGVVISGVDDT
+5409 GNEGIVISGVDDT

-5612 SANFNGDVSFVYD
+5612 SVNFNGDVSFVYD